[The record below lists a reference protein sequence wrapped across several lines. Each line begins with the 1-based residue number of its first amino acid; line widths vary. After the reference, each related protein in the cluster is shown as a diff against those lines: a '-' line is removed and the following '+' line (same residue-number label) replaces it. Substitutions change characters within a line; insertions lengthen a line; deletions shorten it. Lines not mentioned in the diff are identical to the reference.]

1 MADEKKDQ
9 ILYRPDLEP
18 ERHYLS
24 DDVFQRTKVPNVP
37 IPDENTPDIEEPE
50 EEEEEHEKGLK
61 NNPIKE
67 TSEEEEKNTGRSRTG
82 TPTTTTTTVPEQLKQ
97 QYDEIKNLIPLL
109 PSELQFLVPTIER
122 IITRIDVQWP
132 NGTYEEETP
141 KEYIPGGEIPDEI
154 DYIDHVPQK
163 NNPYLTKLP
172 DLFPKP
178 ANVVIALETPKT
190 LVDIVK
196 ETYAKD
202 QVELET
208 YYLQQL
214 QIIMQKYFQQMLTI
228 VADAGAMYI
237 EDLTENFEGDE
248 VKVPEGQGLEHL
260 RDYIVRSQISRDQM
274 SRLFKKTHS
283 VDRTMMHLR
292 SWHAAELQRERYYG
306 EKYKDSTSYCDSHSN
321 SLLRESRS
329 SYNAAYSSAFYDMF
343 KYLNS
348 STILTSD
355 ILNATVK
362 EAQAKAELMKNG
374 VDIYARNLQD
384 QEIEKAMNDA
394 GQIGDGSGSAEVI
407 NGADAYNTQ
416 TTSSDSGKTT
426 DASGSTADSSSD
438 SGKSEKF
445 KDGDSDIEAANGTH
459 FSKNDLDYLKGQGYS
474 EQDAIN
480 ELNKVDKY
488 SKKVDK
494 NDDGTYSYAKDT
506 SKSDDS
512 SKKSGN
518 LLDKISGAIGGG
530 SGKDLAQQALDTV
543 SHGIGGG
550 FGGGITG
557 DSGKDIGDALLKMG
571 TDQLSKHLGG
581 GIVGN
586 IGRAALNAATGQ
598 TGNHEGGSFLE
609 NVVSGI
615 QIGGASVGDIV
626 SGVKNIS
633 KGNMSDEDYV
643 NLATDVITGVFDK
656 KKRGAILQDITKQAS
671 SGSPFTGNSK
681 YTAPNGLKIKQNDI
695 DYLIKQGYSESDAV
709 AYLGT
714 CDKYS
719 AKSEYKATAKRKKGD
734 SDYVSPNGKYIKQN
748 DIDYLIKQG
757 YSTKDAVDFLNTQ
770 DTYKTPQVK
779 NHSSKYSHYKAPN
792 GRHIQWNDINYLIKQ
807 GYSEESAVEYLKTAD
822 KYKAEEPKR
831 NSSKDN
837 DKNKGKSSSSSST
850 QSSSSGSS
858 SAKSSSTSSSSSTT
872 NTPSSSEADNKP
884 FKFKEVKENDYP
896 AMTEDQRKVKQE
908 AASQKSNDDEQY
920 RNFVKEIDANC
931 DQYENEVKNLRHYQL
946 YLHAKELKRNY
957 QNKIVAEAQ
966 KNVKDPRCKG
976 MTWRPTM
983 INLKEPNVSI
993 LEKYTSFR
1001 ATQFRDYDET
1011 EKVYYQAYEQ
1021 EREQAAT
1028 KYMEREKGIA
1038 SKYGNKFTYT
1048 RFMTVHY

>member
-9 ILYRPDLEP
+9 VLYRPDLEP

-24 DDVFQRTKVPNVP
+24 DDIFQKSKVPNVP
-37 IPDENTPDIEEPE
+37 IPEEDTPDIEETTE
-50 EEEEEHEKGLK
+50 EEELK
-61 NNPIKE
+61 KARGIKQNT
-67 TSEEEEKNTGRSRTG
+67 TSTSTSV
-82 TPTTTTTTVPEQLKQ
+82 VPQKLKQ
-97 QYDEIKNLIPLL
+97 EFEEVKELIPLL
-109 PSELQFLVPTIER
+109 PEEVHFLEPTIDK

-132 NGTYEEETP
+132 TGEYTEKVPIEYVP
-141 KEYIPGGEIPDEI
+141 KNEIPEEI
-154 DYIDHVPQK
+154 NYIGHIPQE
-163 NNPYLTKLP
+163 NNPYLQDLP

-214 QIIMQKYFQQMLTI
+214 QIIMQKYFQQMLMI
-228 VADAGAMYI
+228 VADAGAMSI
-237 EDLTENFEGDE
+237 DDLTQDFDGDE
-248 VKVPEGQGLEHL
+248 VQVPDGQGLEHL
-260 RDYIVRSQISRDQM
+260 RDFVVRSQISRDQM

-283 VDRTMMHLR
+283 VDKTMMHLR

-321 SLLRESRS
+321 SLLREARS
-329 SYNAAYSSAFYDMF
+329 GYNSAYSSAFYDMF

-374 VDIYARNLQD
+374 VDIYARNLED
-384 QEIEKAMNDA
+384 QEIEQAMNDA
-394 GQIGDGSGSAEVI
+394 GQLGDGSGSAEVM

-416 TTSSDSGKTT
+416 TTGSSDGSKAE
-426 DASGSTADSSSD
+426 DASGSSSSSGDSSKND
-438 SGKSEKF
+438 SF

-459 FSKNDLDYLKGQGYS
+459 FSKNDIDYLKSQGYS

-494 NDDGTYSYAKDT
+494 NSDGTYSFAKDDSNKNDSS
-506 SKSDDS
+506 SKS
-512 SKKSGN
+512 GG
-518 LLDKISGAIGGG
+518 LLGKIGG
-530 SGKDLAQQALDTV
+530 AV
-543 SHGIGGG
+543 GGG
-550 FGGGITG
+550 FGGAIG
-557 DSGKDIGDALLKMG
+557 DIASGKDIGGTLLKMG
-571 TDQLSKHLGG
+571 ADYASKHLGG
-581 GIVGN
+581 GLAGN

-598 TGNHEGGSFLE
+598 TGSHEGGSFLE

-615 QIGGASVGDIV
+615 QVGGSTVGDII
-626 SGVKNIS
+626 SGVKNIG

-643 NLATDVITGVFDK
+643 NLATDVFTSVFDK
-656 KKRGAILQDITKQAS
+656 RKRGAILQDIAKQAS

-695 DYLIKQGYSESDAV
+695 DYLVKQGYSESDAV

-719 AKSEYKATAKRKKGD
+719 AKSEYTATSKRKKGD

-822 KYKAEEPKR
+822 KYKAEEPKK

-837 DKNKGKSSSSSST
+837 DKNKGE
-850 QSSSSGSS
+850 
-858 SAKSSSTSSSSSTT
+858 SSSSSTT
-872 NTPSSSEADNKP
+872 PSSSMSGSASSPTTSTSSSSETNNKP
-884 FKFKEVKENDYP
+884 FKFKEVKESDYP
-896 AMTEDQRKVKQE
+896 AMTEDQKKVKQE
-908 AASQKSNDDEQY
+908 AASQKNNDDEQY
-920 RNFVKEIDANC
+920 RNFVKEVDANC

-957 QNKIVAEAQ
+957 QNKIAAEAQ
-966 KNVKDPRCKG
+966 KNVKDSRCKG

-1001 ATQFRDYDET
+1001 ATQFHNYDET
-1011 EKVYYQAYEQ
+1011 EKIYYKAYEQ

-1048 RFMTVHY
+1048 RFMTVRY

>member
-9 ILYRPDLEP
+9 VLYRPDLEP

-24 DDVFQRTKVPNVP
+24 DDIFQKSKVPNVP
-37 IPDENTPDIEEPE
+37 IPEEDTPDIEETTE
-50 EEEEEHEKGLK
+50 EEELK
-61 NNPIKE
+61 KARGIKQNA
-67 TSEEEEKNTGRSRTG
+67 TSTSTSV
-82 TPTTTTTTVPEQLKQ
+82 VPQKLKQ
-97 QYDEIKNLIPLL
+97 EFEEVKELIPLL
-109 PSELQFLVPTIER
+109 PEEVHFLEPTIDK

-132 NGTYEEETP
+132 TGEYTEKVPIEYVP
-141 KEYIPGGEIPDEI
+141 KNEIPEEI
-154 DYIDHVPQK
+154 NYIGHIPQE
-163 NNPYLTKLP
+163 NNPYLQDLP

-214 QIIMQKYFQQMLTI
+214 QIIMQKYFQQMLMI
-228 VADAGAMYI
+228 VADAGAMSI
-237 EDLTENFEGDE
+237 DDLTQDFDGDE
-248 VKVPEGQGLEHL
+248 VQVPDGQGLEHL
-260 RDYIVRSQISRDQM
+260 RDFVVRSQISRDQM

-283 VDRTMMHLR
+283 VDKTMMHLR

-321 SLLRESRS
+321 SLLREARS
-329 SYNAAYSSAFYDMF
+329 GYNSAYSSAFYDMF

-374 VDIYARNLQD
+374 VDIYARNLED
-384 QEIEKAMNDA
+384 QEIEQAMNDA
-394 GQIGDGSGSAEVI
+394 GQLGDGSGSAEVI

-416 TTSSDSGKTT
+416 TTGSSDGSKAE
-426 DASGSTADSSSD
+426 DASGSSSSSGDSSKND
-438 SGKSEKF
+438 SF

-459 FSKNDLDYLKGQGYS
+459 FSKNDIDYLKSQGYS

-494 NDDGTYSYAKDT
+494 NSDGTYSFAKDDSNKNDSS
-506 SKSDDS
+506 SKS
-512 SKKSGN
+512 GG
-518 LLDKISGAIGGG
+518 LLGKIGG
-530 SGKDLAQQALDTV
+530 AV
-543 SHGIGGG
+543 GGG
-550 FGGGITG
+550 FGGAIG
-557 DSGKDIGDALLKMG
+557 DIASGKDIGGTLLKMG
-571 TDQLSKHLGG
+571 ADYASKHLGG
-581 GIVGN
+581 GLAGN

-598 TGNHEGGSFLE
+598 TGSHEGGSFLE

-615 QIGGASVGDIV
+615 QVGGSTVGDIV
-626 SGVKNIS
+626 SGVKNIG

-643 NLATDVITGVFDK
+643 NLATDLITGVVDK
-656 KKRGAILQDITKQAS
+656 RKRGAILQDIAKQAS

-695 DYLIKQGYSESDAV
+695 DYLVKQGYSESDAV

-719 AKSEYKATAKRKKGD
+719 AKSEYTATSKRKKGD

-822 KYKAEEPKR
+822 KYKAEEPKK

-837 DKNKGKSSSSSST
+837 DKNKGE
-850 QSSSSGSS
+850 
-858 SAKSSSTSSSSSTT
+858 SSSSSTT
-872 NTPSSSEADNKP
+872 PSSSMSGSASSPTTSTSSSSETNNKP
-884 FKFKEVKENDYP
+884 FKFKEVKESDYP
-896 AMTEDQRKVKQE
+896 AMTEDQKKVKQE
-908 AASQKSNDDEQY
+908 AASQKNNDDEQY
-920 RNFVKEIDANC
+920 RNFVKEVDANC

-957 QNKIVAEAQ
+957 QNKIAAEAQ
-966 KNVKDPRCKG
+966 KNVKDSRCKG

-1001 ATQFRDYDET
+1001 ATQFHNYDET
-1011 EKVYYQAYEQ
+1011 EKIYYKAYEQ

-1048 RFMTVHY
+1048 RFMTVRY

>member
-9 ILYRPDLEP
+9 VLYRPDLEP

-24 DDVFQRTKVPNVP
+24 DDIFQKSKVPNVP
-37 IPDENTPDIEEPE
+37 IPEEDTPDIEETTE
-50 EEEEEHEKGLK
+50 EEELK
-61 NNPIKE
+61 KARGIKQNA
-67 TSEEEEKNTGRSRTG
+67 TSTSTSV
-82 TPTTTTTTVPEQLKQ
+82 VPQKLKQ
-97 QYDEIKNLIPLL
+97 EFEEVKELIPLL
-109 PSELQFLVPTIER
+109 PEEVHFLEPTIDK

-132 NGTYEEETP
+132 TGEYTEKVPIEYVP
-141 KEYIPGGEIPDEI
+141 KNEIPEEI
-154 DYIDHVPQK
+154 NYIGHIPQE
-163 NNPYLTKLP
+163 NNPYLQDLP

-214 QIIMQKYFQQMLTI
+214 QIIMQKYFQQMLMI
-228 VADAGAMYI
+228 VADAGAMSI
-237 EDLTENFEGDE
+237 DDLTQDFDGDE
-248 VKVPEGQGLEHL
+248 VQVPDGQGLEHL
-260 RDYIVRSQISRDQM
+260 RDFVVRSQISRDQM

-283 VDRTMMHLR
+283 VDKTMMHLR

-321 SLLRESRS
+321 SLLREARS
-329 SYNAAYSSAFYDMF
+329 GYNSAYSSAFYDMF

-374 VDIYARNLQD
+374 VDIYARNLED
-384 QEIEKAMNDA
+384 QEIEQAMNDA
-394 GQIGDGSGSAEVI
+394 GQLGDGSGSAEVI

-416 TTSSDSGKTT
+416 TTGSSDGSKAE
-426 DASGSTADSSSD
+426 DASGSSSSSGDSSKND
-438 SGKSEKF
+438 SF

-459 FSKNDLDYLKGQGYS
+459 FSKNDIDYLKSQGYS

-494 NDDGTYSYAKDT
+494 NSDGTYSFAKDDSNKNDSS
-506 SKSDDS
+506 SKS
-512 SKKSGN
+512 GG
-518 LLDKISGAIGGG
+518 LLGKIGG
-530 SGKDLAQQALDTV
+530 AV
-543 SHGIGGG
+543 GGG
-550 FGGGITG
+550 FGGAIG
-557 DSGKDIGDALLKMG
+557 DIASGKDIGGTLLKMG
-571 TDQLSKHLGG
+571 ADYASKRLGG
-581 GIVGN
+581 GLAGN

-598 TGNHEGGSFLE
+598 TGSHEGGSFLE

-615 QIGGASVGDIV
+615 QVGGSTVGDIV
-626 SGVKNIS
+626 SGVKNIG
-633 KGNMSDEDYV
+633 KGDMSDEDYV
-643 NLATDVITGVFDK
+643 NLATDLITGVVDK
-656 KKRGAILQDITKQAS
+656 RKRGAILQDIAKQAS

-695 DYLIKQGYSESDAV
+695 DYLVKQGYSESDAV

-719 AKSEYKATAKRKKGD
+719 AKSEYTATSKRKKGD

-822 KYKAEEPKR
+822 KYKAEEPKK

-837 DKNKGKSSSSSST
+837 DKNKGE
-850 QSSSSGSS
+850 
-858 SAKSSSTSSSSSTT
+858 SSSSSTT
-872 NTPSSSEADNKP
+872 PSSSMSGSASSPTTSTSSSSETNNKP
-884 FKFKEVKENDYP
+884 FKFKEVKESDYP
-896 AMTEDQRKVKQE
+896 AMTEDQKKVKQE
-908 AASQKSNDDEQY
+908 AASQKNNDDEQY
-920 RNFVKEIDANC
+920 RNFVKEVDANY

-957 QNKIVAEAQ
+957 QNKIAAEAQ
-966 KNVKDPRCKG
+966 KNVKDSRCKG

-1001 ATQFRDYDET
+1001 ATQFHNYDET
-1011 EKVYYQAYEQ
+1011 EKIYYKAYEQ

-1048 RFMTVHY
+1048 RFMTVRY

>member
-9 ILYRPDLEP
+9 VLYRPDLEP

-24 DDVFQRTKVPNVP
+24 DDIFQKSKVPNVP
-37 IPDENTPDIEEPE
+37 IPEEDTPDIEETTE
-50 EEEEEHEKGLK
+50 EEELK
-61 NNPIKE
+61 KARGIKQNA
-67 TSEEEEKNTGRSRTG
+67 TSTSTSV
-82 TPTTTTTTVPEQLKQ
+82 VPQKLKQ
-97 QYDEIKNLIPLL
+97 EFEEVKELIPLL
-109 PSELQFLVPTIER
+109 PEEVHFLEPTIDK

-132 NGTYEEETP
+132 TGEYTEKVPIEYVP
-141 KEYIPGGEIPDEI
+141 KNEIPEEI
-154 DYIDHVPQK
+154 NYIGHIPQE
-163 NNPYLTKLP
+163 NNPYLQDLP

-214 QIIMQKYFQQMLTI
+214 QIIMQKYFQQMLMI
-228 VADAGAMYI
+228 VADAGAMSI
-237 EDLTENFEGDE
+237 DDLTQDFDGDE
-248 VKVPEGQGLEHL
+248 VQVPDGQGLEHL
-260 RDYIVRSQISRDQM
+260 RDFVVRSQISRDQM

-283 VDRTMMHLR
+283 VDKTMMQLR

-321 SLLRESRS
+321 SLLREARS
-329 SYNAAYSSAFYDMF
+329 GYNSAYSSAFYDMF

-374 VDIYARNLQD
+374 VDIYARNLED
-384 QEIEKAMNDA
+384 QEIEQAMNDA
-394 GQIGDGSGSAEVI
+394 GQLGDGSGSAEVI

-416 TTSSDSGKTT
+416 TTGSSDGSKAE
-426 DASGSTADSSSD
+426 DASGSSSSSGDSSKND
-438 SGKSEKF
+438 SF

-459 FSKNDLDYLKGQGYS
+459 FSKNDIDYLKSQGYS

-494 NDDGTYSYAKDT
+494 NSDGTYSFAKDDSNKNDSS
-506 SKSDDS
+506 SKS
-512 SKKSGN
+512 GG
-518 LLDKISGAIGGG
+518 LLGKIGGAVGGG
-530 SGKDLAQQALDTV
+530 SGGA
-543 SHGIGGG
+543 IGD
-550 FGGGITG
+550 IA
-557 DSGKDIGDALLKMG
+557 SGKDIGGTLLKMG
-571 TDQLSKHLGG
+571 ADYASKRLGG
-581 GIVGN
+581 GLAGN

-598 TGNHEGGSFLE
+598 TGSHEGGSFLE

-615 QIGGASVGDIV
+615 QVGGSTVGDIV
-626 SGVKNIS
+626 SGVKNIG

-643 NLATDVITGVFDK
+643 NLATDLITGVVDK
-656 KKRGAILQDITKQAS
+656 RKRGAILQDIAKQAS

-695 DYLIKQGYSESDAV
+695 DYLVKQGYSESDAV

-719 AKSEYKATAKRKKGD
+719 AKSEYTATSKRKKGD
-734 SDYVSPNGKYIKQN
+734 SNYVSPNGKYIKQN

-822 KYKAEEPKR
+822 KYKAEEPKK

-837 DKNKGKSSSSSST
+837 DKNKGE
-850 QSSSSGSS
+850 
-858 SAKSSSTSSSSSTT
+858 SSSSSTT
-872 NTPSSSEADNKP
+872 PSSSMSGSASSPTTSTSSSSETNNKP
-884 FKFKEVKENDYP
+884 FKFKEVKESDYP
-896 AMTEDQRKVKQE
+896 AMTEDQKKVKQE
-908 AASQKSNDDEQY
+908 AASQKNNDDEQY
-920 RNFVKEIDANC
+920 RNFVKEVDANC

-957 QNKIVAEAQ
+957 QNKIAAEAQ
-966 KNVKDPRCKG
+966 KNVKDSRCKG

-1001 ATQFRDYDET
+1001 ATQFHNYDET
-1011 EKVYYQAYEQ
+1011 EKIYYKAYEQ

-1048 RFMTVHY
+1048 RFMTVRY

>member
-9 ILYRPDLEP
+9 VLYRPDLEP

-24 DDVFQRTKVPNVP
+24 DDIFQKSKVPNVP
-37 IPDENTPDIEEPE
+37 ISEEDIPDIEETTEEEDIPDIEETTE
-50 EEEEEHEKGLK
+50 EEELK
-61 NNPIKE
+61 KARGIKQNA
-67 TSEEEEKNTGRSRTG
+67 TSTSTSV
-82 TPTTTTTTVPEQLKQ
+82 VPQKLKQ
-97 QYDEIKNLIPLL
+97 EFEEVKELIPLL
-109 PSELQFLVPTIER
+109 PEEVHFLEPTIDK

-132 NGTYEEETP
+132 TGEYTEKVPIEYVP
-141 KEYIPGGEIPDEI
+141 KNEIPEEI
-154 DYIDHVPQK
+154 NYIGHIPQE
-163 NNPYLTKLP
+163 NNPYLQDLP

-214 QIIMQKYFQQMLTI
+214 QIIMQKYFQQMLMI
-228 VADAGAMYI
+228 VADAGAMSI
-237 EDLTENFEGDE
+237 DDLTQDFDGDE
-248 VKVPEGQGLEHL
+248 VQVPDGQGLEHL
-260 RDYIVRSQISRDQM
+260 RDFVVRSQISRDQM

-283 VDRTMMHLR
+283 VDKTMMHLR

-321 SLLRESRS
+321 SLLREARS
-329 SYNAAYSSAFYDMF
+329 GYNSAYSSAFYDMF

-374 VDIYARNLQD
+374 VDIYARNFED
-384 QEIEKAMNDA
+384 QEIEQAMNDA
-394 GQIGDGSGSAEVI
+394 GQLGDGSGSAEVI

-416 TTSSDSGKTT
+416 TTGSSDGSKAE
-426 DASGSTADSSSD
+426 DASDSSSSSGD
-438 SGKSEKF
+438 SSKNDSF

-459 FSKNDLDYLKGQGYS
+459 FSKNDIDYLKSQGYS

-494 NDDGTYSYAKDT
+494 NSDGTYSFAKDDSNKNDSS
-506 SKSDDS
+506 SKS
-512 SKKSGN
+512 GG
-518 LLDKISGAIGGG
+518 LLGKIGG
-530 SGKDLAQQALDTV
+530 AV
-543 SHGIGGG
+543 GGG
-550 FGGGITG
+550 FGGAIG
-557 DSGKDIGDALLKMG
+557 DIASGKDIGGTLLKMG
-571 TDQLSKHLGG
+571 ADYASKRLGG
-581 GIVGN
+581 GLAGN

-598 TGNHEGGSFLE
+598 AGSHEGGSFLE

-615 QIGGASVGDIV
+615 QVGGSTVGDII
-626 SGVKNIS
+626 SGVKNIG

-643 NLATDVITGVFDK
+643 NLATDVFTGVFDK
-656 KKRGAILQDITKQAS
+656 RKRGAILQDVTKQAS

-695 DYLIKQGYSESDAV
+695 DYLVKQGYSESDAV

-719 AKSEYKATAKRKKGD
+719 AKSEYTATSKRKKGD

-822 KYKAEEPKR
+822 KYKAEEPKK

-837 DKNKGKSSSSSST
+837 DKSKGE
-850 QSSSSGSS
+850 
-858 SAKSSSTSSSSSTT
+858 SSSSSTT
-872 NTPSSSEADNKP
+872 PSSSKSGSASSPTTSTSSSSETNNKP
-884 FKFKEVKENDYP
+884 FKFKEVKESDYP
-896 AMTEDQRKVKQE
+896 AMTEDQKKVKQE
-908 AASQKSNDDEQY
+908 AASQKNNDDEQY
-920 RNFVKEIDANC
+920 RNFVKEVDANC

-957 QNKIVAEAQ
+957 QNKIAAEAQ
-966 KNVKDPRCKG
+966 KNVKDSRCKG

-1001 ATQFRDYDET
+1001 ATQFHNYDET
-1011 EKVYYQAYEQ
+1011 EKTYYQAYEQ

>member
-9 ILYRPDLEP
+9 VLYRPDLEP

-24 DDVFQRTKVPNVP
+24 DDIFQKSKVPNVP
-37 IPDENTPDIEEPE
+37 IPEEDTPDIEETTE
-50 EEEEEHEKGLK
+50 EEELK
-61 NNPIKE
+61 KARGIKQNA
-67 TSEEEEKNTGRSRTG
+67 TSTSTSV
-82 TPTTTTTTVPEQLKQ
+82 VPQKLKQ
-97 QYDEIKNLIPLL
+97 EFEEVKELIPLL
-109 PSELQFLVPTIER
+109 PEEVHFLEPTIDK

-132 NGTYEEETP
+132 TGEYTEKVPIEYVP
-141 KEYIPGGEIPDEI
+141 KNEIPEEI
-154 DYIDHVPQK
+154 NYIGHIPQE
-163 NNPYLTKLP
+163 NNPYLQDLP

-214 QIIMQKYFQQMLTI
+214 QIIMQKYFQQMLMI
-228 VADAGAMYI
+228 VADAGAMSI
-237 EDLTENFEGDE
+237 DDLTQDFDGDE
-248 VKVPEGQGLEHL
+248 VQVPDGQGLEHL
-260 RDYIVRSQISRDQM
+260 RDFVVRSQISRDQM

-283 VDRTMMHLR
+283 VDKTMMHLR

-321 SLLRESRS
+321 SLLREARS
-329 SYNAAYSSAFYDMF
+329 GYNSAYSSAFYDMF

-374 VDIYARNLQD
+374 VDIYARNLED
-384 QEIEKAMNDA
+384 QEIEQAMNDA
-394 GQIGDGSGSAEVI
+394 GQLGDGSGSAEVI

-416 TTSSDSGKTT
+416 TTGSSDGSKAE
-426 DASGSTADSSSD
+426 DASGSSSSSGDSSKND
-438 SGKSEKF
+438 SF

-459 FSKNDLDYLKGQGYS
+459 FSKNDIDYLKSQGYS

-494 NDDGTYSYAKDT
+494 NSDGTYSFAKDDSNKNDSS
-506 SKSDDS
+506 SKS
-512 SKKSGN
+512 GG
-518 LLDKISGAIGGG
+518 LLGKIGG
-530 SGKDLAQQALDTV
+530 AV
-543 SHGIGGG
+543 GGG
-550 FGGGITG
+550 FGGAIG
-557 DSGKDIGDALLKMG
+557 DIASGKDIGGTLLKMG
-571 TDQLSKHLGG
+571 ADYASKHLGG
-581 GIVGN
+581 GLAGN

-598 TGNHEGGSFLE
+598 TGSHEGGSFLE

-615 QIGGASVGDIV
+615 QVGGSTVGDIV
-626 SGVKNIS
+626 SGVKNIG

-643 NLATDVITGVFDK
+643 NLATDLITGVVDK
-656 KKRGAILQDITKQAS
+656 RKRGAILQDIAKQAS

-719 AKSEYKATAKRKKGD
+719 AKSEYTATSKRKKGD

-822 KYKAEEPKR
+822 KYKAEEPKK

-837 DKNKGKSSSSSST
+837 DKNKGE
-850 QSSSSGSS
+850 
-858 SAKSSSTSSSSSTT
+858 SSSSSTT
-872 NTPSSSEADNKP
+872 PSSSMSGSASSPTTSTSSSSETNNKP
-884 FKFKEVKENDYP
+884 FKFKEVKESDYP
-896 AMTEDQRKVKQE
+896 AMTEDQKKVKQE
-908 AASQKSNDDEQY
+908 AASQKNNDDEQY
-920 RNFVKEIDANC
+920 RNFVKEVDANC

-957 QNKIVAEAQ
+957 QNKIAAEAQ
-966 KNVKDPRCKG
+966 KNVKDSRCKG

-1001 ATQFRDYDET
+1001 ATQFHNYDET
-1011 EKVYYQAYEQ
+1011 EKIYYKAYEQ

-1048 RFMTVHY
+1048 RFMTVRY

>member
-9 ILYRPDLEP
+9 VLYRPDLEP

-24 DDVFQRTKVPNVP
+24 DDIFQKSKVPNVP
-37 IPDENTPDIEEPE
+37 IPEEDTPDIEETTE
-50 EEEEEHEKGLK
+50 EEELK
-61 NNPIKE
+61 KARGIKQNA
-67 TSEEEEKNTGRSRTG
+67 TSTSTSV
-82 TPTTTTTTVPEQLKQ
+82 VPQKLKQ
-97 QYDEIKNLIPLL
+97 EFEEVKELIPLL
-109 PSELQFLVPTIER
+109 PEEVHFLEPTIDK

-132 NGTYEEETP
+132 TGEYTEKVPIEYVP
-141 KEYIPGGEIPDEI
+141 KNEIPEEI
-154 DYIDHVPQK
+154 NYIGHIPQE
-163 NNPYLTKLP
+163 NNPYLQDLP

-214 QIIMQKYFQQMLTI
+214 QIIMQKYFQQMLMI
-228 VADAGAMYI
+228 VADAGAMSI
-237 EDLTENFEGDE
+237 DDLTQDFDGDE
-248 VKVPEGQGLEHL
+248 VQVPDGQGLEHL
-260 RDYIVRSQISRDQM
+260 RDFVVRSQISRDQM

-283 VDRTMMHLR
+283 VDKTMMHLR

-321 SLLRESRS
+321 SLLREARS
-329 SYNAAYSSAFYDMF
+329 GYNSAYSSAFYDMF

-374 VDIYARNLQD
+374 VDIYARNLED
-384 QEIEKAMNDA
+384 QEIEQAMNDA
-394 GQIGDGSGSAEVI
+394 GQLGDGSGSAEVI
-407 NGADAYNTQ
+407 NGADTYNTQ
-416 TTSSDSGKTT
+416 TAGSSDGSKAE
-426 DASGSTADSSSD
+426 DASGSSSSSGDSSKND
-438 SGKSEKF
+438 SF

-459 FSKNDLDYLKGQGYS
+459 FSKNDIDYLKSQGYS

-494 NDDGTYSYAKDT
+494 NSDGTYSFAKDDSNKNDSS
-506 SKSDDS
+506 SKS
-512 SKKSGN
+512 GG
-518 LLDKISGAIGGG
+518 LLGKIGG
-530 SGKDLAQQALDTV
+530 AV
-543 SHGIGGG
+543 GGG
-550 FGGGITG
+550 FGGAIG
-557 DSGKDIGDALLKMG
+557 DIASGKDIGGTLLKMG
-571 TDQLSKHLGG
+571 ADYASKRLGG
-581 GIVGN
+581 GLAGN

-598 TGNHEGGSFLE
+598 TGSHEGGSFLE

-615 QIGGASVGDIV
+615 QVGGSTVGDIV
-626 SGVKNIS
+626 SGVKNIG

-656 KKRGAILQDITKQAS
+656 RKRGAILQDITKQAS
-671 SGSPFTGNSK
+671 SESPFTGNSK

-807 GYSEESAVEYLKTAD
+807 GCSEESAVEYLKTAD

-837 DKNKGKSSSSSST
+837 DKNKGKSSSSST
-850 QSSSSGSS
+850 
-858 SAKSSSTSSSSSTT
+858 TSSSSKSGSASSPTT
-872 NTPSSSEADNKP
+872 SASSSSETNNKP
-884 FKFKEVKENDYP
+884 FKFKEVKESNYP
-896 AMTEDQRKVKQE
+896 AMTEDQKKVKQE
-908 AASQKSNDDEQY
+908 AASQKNNDDEQY
-920 RNFVKEIDANC
+920 RNFVKEVDANC

-957 QNKIVAEAQ
+957 QNKIAAEAQ
-966 KNVKDPRCKG
+966 KNVKDSRCKG

-1001 ATQFRDYDET
+1001 ATQFRNYDET
-1011 EKVYYQAYEQ
+1011 EKAYYQAYEQ
-1021 EREQAAT
+1021 EREQAAA

-1048 RFMTVHY
+1048 RFMTVRY

>member
-9 ILYRPDLEP
+9 VLYRPDLEP

-24 DDVFQRTKVPNVP
+24 DDIFQKSKVPNVP
-37 IPDENTPDIEEPE
+37 IPEEDTPDIEETTE
-50 EEEEEHEKGLK
+50 EEELK
-61 NNPIKE
+61 KARGIKQNA
-67 TSEEEEKNTGRSRTG
+67 TSTSTSV
-82 TPTTTTTTVPEQLKQ
+82 VPQKLKQ
-97 QYDEIKNLIPLL
+97 EFEEVKELIPLL
-109 PSELQFLVPTIER
+109 PEEVHFLEPTIDK

-132 NGTYEEETP
+132 TGEYTEKVPIEYVP
-141 KEYIPGGEIPDEI
+141 KNEIPEEI
-154 DYIDHVPQK
+154 NYIGHIPQE
-163 NNPYLTKLP
+163 NNPYLQDLP

-214 QIIMQKYFQQMLTI
+214 QIIMQKYFQQMLMI
-228 VADAGAMYI
+228 VADAGAMSI
-237 EDLTENFEGDE
+237 DDLTQDFDGDE
-248 VKVPEGQGLEHL
+248 VQVPDGQGLEHL
-260 RDYIVRSQISRDQM
+260 RDFVVRSQISRDQM

-283 VDRTMMHLR
+283 VDKTMMHLR

-321 SLLRESRS
+321 SLLREARS
-329 SYNAAYSSAFYDMF
+329 GYNSAYSSAFYDMF

-374 VDIYARNLQD
+374 VDIYARNLED
-384 QEIEKAMNDA
+384 QEIEQAMNDA
-394 GQIGDGSGSAEVI
+394 GQLGDGSGSAEVI
-407 NGADAYNTQ
+407 NGADTYNTQ
-416 TTSSDSGKTT
+416 TAGSSDGSKAE
-426 DASGSTADSSSD
+426 DASGSSSSSGDSSKND
-438 SGKSEKF
+438 SF

-459 FSKNDLDYLKGQGYS
+459 FSKNDIDYLKSQGYS

-494 NDDGTYSYAKDT
+494 NSDGTYSFAKDDSNKNDSS
-506 SKSDDS
+506 SKS
-512 SKKSGN
+512 GG
-518 LLDKISGAIGGG
+518 LLGKIGG
-530 SGKDLAQQALDTV
+530 AV
-543 SHGIGGG
+543 GGG
-550 FGGGITG
+550 FGGAIG
-557 DSGKDIGDALLKMG
+557 DIASGKDIGGTLLKMG
-571 TDQLSKHLGG
+571 ADYASKRLGG
-581 GIVGN
+581 GLAGN

-598 TGNHEGGSFLE
+598 TGSHEGGSFLE

-615 QIGGASVGDIV
+615 QVGGSTVGDIV
-626 SGVKNIS
+626 SGVKNIG

-656 KKRGAILQDITKQAS
+656 RKRGAILQDITKQAS
-671 SGSPFTGNSK
+671 SESPFTGNSK

-807 GYSEESAVEYLKTAD
+807 GCSEESAVEYLKTAD

-837 DKNKGKSSSSSST
+837 DKNKGKSSSSST
-850 QSSSSGSS
+850 
-858 SAKSSSTSSSSSTT
+858 TSSSSKSGSAPSPTT
-872 NTPSSSEADNKP
+872 SASSSSETNNKP
-884 FKFKEVKENDYP
+884 FKFKEVKESNYP
-896 AMTEDQRKVKQE
+896 AMTEDQKKVKQE
-908 AASQKSNDDEQY
+908 AASQKNNDDEQY
-920 RNFVKEIDANC
+920 RNFVKEVDANC

-957 QNKIVAEAQ
+957 QNKIAAEAQ
-966 KNVKDPRCKG
+966 KNVKDSRCKG

-1001 ATQFRDYDET
+1001 ATQFRNYDET
-1011 EKVYYQAYEQ
+1011 EKAYYQAYEQ
-1021 EREQAAT
+1021 EREQAAA

-1048 RFMTVHY
+1048 RFMTVRY

>member
-9 ILYRPDLEP
+9 VLYRPDLEP

-24 DDVFQRTKVPNVP
+24 DDIFQKSKVPNVP
-37 IPDENTPDIEEPE
+37 IPEEDTPDIEETTE
-50 EEEEEHEKGLK
+50 EEELK
-61 NNPIKE
+61 KARGIKQNA
-67 TSEEEEKNTGRSRTG
+67 TSTSTSV
-82 TPTTTTTTVPEQLKQ
+82 VPQKLKQ
-97 QYDEIKNLIPLL
+97 EFEEVKELIPLL
-109 PSELQFLVPTIER
+109 PEEVHFLEPTIDK

-132 NGTYEEETP
+132 TGEYTEKVPIEYVP
-141 KEYIPGGEIPDEI
+141 KNEIPEEI
-154 DYIDHVPQK
+154 NYIGHIPQE
-163 NNPYLTKLP
+163 NNPYLQDLP

-214 QIIMQKYFQQMLTI
+214 QIIMQKYFQQMLMI
-228 VADAGAMYI
+228 VADAGAMSI
-237 EDLTENFEGDE
+237 DDLTQDFDGDE
-248 VKVPEGQGLEHL
+248 VQVPDGQGLEHL
-260 RDYIVRSQISRDQM
+260 RDFVVRSQISRDQM

-283 VDRTMMHLR
+283 VDKTMMHLR

-321 SLLRESRS
+321 SLLREARS
-329 SYNAAYSSAFYDMF
+329 GYNSAYSSAFYDMF

-374 VDIYARNLQD
+374 VDIYARNLED
-384 QEIEKAMNDA
+384 QEIEQAMNDA
-394 GQIGDGSGSAEVI
+394 GQLGDGSGSAEVI

-416 TTSSDSGKTT
+416 TTGSSDGSKAE
-426 DASGSTADSSSD
+426 DASGSSSSSGDSSKND
-438 SGKSEKF
+438 SF

-459 FSKNDLDYLKGQGYS
+459 FSKNDIDYLKSQGYS

-494 NDDGTYSYAKDT
+494 NSDGTYSFAKDDSNKNDSS
-506 SKSDDS
+506 SKS
-512 SKKSGN
+512 GG
-518 LLDKISGAIGGG
+518 LLGKIGG
-530 SGKDLAQQALDTV
+530 AV
-543 SHGIGGG
+543 GGG
-550 FGGGITG
+550 FGGAIG
-557 DSGKDIGDALLKMG
+557 DIASGKDIGGTLLKMG
-571 TDQLSKHLGG
+571 ADYASKRLGG
-581 GIVGN
+581 GLAGN

-598 TGNHEGGSFLE
+598 TGSHEGGSFLE

-615 QIGGASVGDIV
+615 QVGGSTVGDIV
-626 SGVKNIS
+626 SGVKNIG

-643 NLATDVITGVFDK
+643 NLATDLITGVVDK
-656 KKRGAILQDITKQAS
+656 RKRGAILQDIAKQAS

-695 DYLIKQGYSESDAV
+695 DYLVKQGYSESDAV
-709 AYLGT
+709 AYLET

-719 AKSEYKATAKRKKGD
+719 AKSEYTATSKRKKGD

-822 KYKAEEPKR
+822 KYKAEEPKK

-837 DKNKGKSSSSSST
+837 DKNKGE
-850 QSSSSGSS
+850 
-858 SAKSSSTSSSSSTT
+858 SSSSSTT
-872 NTPSSSEADNKP
+872 PSSSMSGSASSPTTSTSSSSETNNKP
-884 FKFKEVKENDYP
+884 FKFKEVKESDYP
-896 AMTEDQRKVKQE
+896 AMTEDKKKVKQE
-908 AASQKSNDDEQY
+908 AASQKNNDDEQY
-920 RNFVKEIDANC
+920 RNFVKEVDANC

-957 QNKIVAEAQ
+957 QNKLAAEAQ
-966 KNVKDPRCKG
+966 KNVKDSRCKG

-1001 ATQFRDYDET
+1001 ATQFHNYDET
-1011 EKVYYQAYEQ
+1011 EKIYYKAYEQ

-1048 RFMTVHY
+1048 RFMTVRY

>member
-9 ILYRPDLEP
+9 VLYRPDLEP

-24 DDVFQRTKVPNVP
+24 DDIFQKSKVPNVP
-37 IPDENTPDIEEPE
+37 IPEEDTPDIEETTE
-50 EEEEEHEKGLK
+50 EEELK
-61 NNPIKE
+61 KARGIKQNA
-67 TSEEEEKNTGRSRTG
+67 TSTSTSV
-82 TPTTTTTTVPEQLKQ
+82 VPQKLKQ
-97 QYDEIKNLIPLL
+97 EFEEVKELIPLL
-109 PSELQFLVPTIER
+109 PEEVHFLEPTIDK

-132 NGTYEEETP
+132 TGEYTEKVPIEYVP
-141 KEYIPGGEIPDEI
+141 KNEIPEEI
-154 DYIDHVPQK
+154 NYIGHIPQE
-163 NNPYLTKLP
+163 NNPYLQDLP

-214 QIIMQKYFQQMLTI
+214 QIIMQKYFQQMLMI
-228 VADAGAMYI
+228 VADAGAMSI
-237 EDLTENFEGDE
+237 DDLTQDFDGDE
-248 VKVPEGQGLEHL
+248 VQVPDGQGLEHL
-260 RDYIVRSQISRDQM
+260 RDFVVRSQISRDQM

-283 VDRTMMHLR
+283 VDKTMMHLR

-321 SLLRESRS
+321 SLLREARS
-329 SYNAAYSSAFYDMF
+329 GYNSAYSSAFYDMF

-374 VDIYARNLQD
+374 VDIYARNLED
-384 QEIEKAMNDA
+384 QEIEQAMNDA
-394 GQIGDGSGSAEVI
+394 GQLGDGSGSAEVI

-416 TTSSDSGKTT
+416 TTGSSDGSKAE
-426 DASGSTADSSSD
+426 DASGSSSSSGDSSKND
-438 SGKSEKF
+438 SF

-459 FSKNDLDYLKGQGYS
+459 FSKNDIDYLKSQGYS

-494 NDDGTYSYAKDT
+494 NSDGTYSFAKDDSNKNDSS
-506 SKSDDS
+506 SKS
-512 SKKSGN
+512 GG
-518 LLDKISGAIGGG
+518 LLGKIGG
-530 SGKDLAQQALDTV
+530 AV
-543 SHGIGGG
+543 GGG
-550 FGGGITG
+550 FGGAIG
-557 DSGKDIGDALLKMG
+557 DIASGKDIGGTLLKMG
-571 TDQLSKHLGG
+571 ADYASKRLGG
-581 GIVGN
+581 GLAGN

-598 TGNHEGGSFLE
+598 TGSHEGGSFLE

-615 QIGGASVGDIV
+615 QVGGSTVGDIV
-626 SGVKNIS
+626 SGVKNIG

-643 NLATDVITGVFDK
+643 NLATDLITGVVDK
-656 KKRGAILQDITKQAS
+656 RKRGAILQDIAKQAS

-695 DYLIKQGYSESDAV
+695 DYLVKQGYSESDAV

-719 AKSEYKATAKRKKGD
+719 AKSEYTATSKRKKGD
-734 SDYVSPNGKYIKQN
+734 SNYVSPNGKYIKQN

-822 KYKAEEPKR
+822 KYKAEEPKK

-837 DKNKGKSSSSSST
+837 DKNKGE
-850 QSSSSGSS
+850 
-858 SAKSSSTSSSSSTT
+858 SSSSSTT
-872 NTPSSSEADNKP
+872 PSSSMSGSASSPTTSTSSSSETNNKP
-884 FKFKEVKENDYP
+884 FKFKEVKESDYP
-896 AMTEDQRKVKQE
+896 AMTEDQKKVKQE
-908 AASQKSNDDEQY
+908 AASQKNNDDEQY
-920 RNFVKEIDANC
+920 RNFVKEVDANC

-957 QNKIVAEAQ
+957 QNKIAAEAQ
-966 KNVKDPRCKG
+966 KNVKDSRCKG

-1001 ATQFRDYDET
+1001 ATQFHNYDET
-1011 EKVYYQAYEQ
+1011 EKIYYKAYEQ

-1048 RFMTVHY
+1048 RFMTVRY

>member
-9 ILYRPDLEP
+9 VLYRPDLEP

-24 DDVFQRTKVPNVP
+24 DDIFQKSKVPNVP
-37 IPDENTPDIEEPE
+37 ISEEDTPDIEETTE
-50 EEEEEHEKGLK
+50 EEELK
-61 NNPIKE
+61 KARGIKQNA
-67 TSEEEEKNTGRSRTG
+67 TSTSTSV
-82 TPTTTTTTVPEQLKQ
+82 VPQKLKQ
-97 QYDEIKNLIPLL
+97 EFEEVKELIPLL
-109 PSELQFLVPTIER
+109 PEEVHFLEPTIDK

-132 NGTYEEETP
+132 TGEYTEKVPIEYVP
-141 KEYIPGGEIPDEI
+141 KNEIPEEI
-154 DYIDHVPQK
+154 NYIGHIPQE
-163 NNPYLTKLP
+163 NNPYLQDLP

-228 VADAGAMYI
+228 VADAGAMSI
-237 EDLTENFEGDE
+237 DDLTQDFDGDE
-248 VKVPEGQGLEHL
+248 VQVPEGQGLEHL
-260 RDYIVRSQISRDQM
+260 KDFVVRSQISRDQM

-283 VDRTMMHLR
+283 VDKTMMHMR

-306 EKYKDSTSYCDSHSN
+306 EEYKDSTSYCDSHSN
-321 SLLRESRS
+321 SLLREARS
-329 SYNAAYSSAFYDMF
+329 GYNSAYSSAFYDMF

-374 VDIYARNLQD
+374 VDIYARNLED
-384 QEIEKAMNDA
+384 QEIEQAMNDA
-394 GQIGDGSGSAEVI
+394 GQLGDGSGSAEVI

-416 TTSSDSGKTT
+416 TTGSSDGSKAE
-426 DASGSTADSSSD
+426 DASGSSSSSGDSSKND
-438 SGKSEKF
+438 SF

-459 FSKNDLDYLKGQGYS
+459 FSKNDIDYLKSQGYS

-494 NDDGTYSYAKDT
+494 NSDGTYSFAKDDSNKNDSS
-506 SKSDDS
+506 SKS
-512 SKKSGN
+512 GG
-518 LLDKISGAIGGG
+518 LLGKIGG
-530 SGKDLAQQALDTV
+530 AV
-543 SHGIGGG
+543 GGG
-550 FGGGITG
+550 FGGAIG
-557 DSGKDIGDALLKMG
+557 DIASGKDIGGTLLKMG
-571 TDQLSKHLGG
+571 ADYASKRLGG
-581 GIVGN
+581 GLAGN

-598 TGNHEGGSFLE
+598 AGSHEGGSFLE

-615 QIGGASVGDIV
+615 QVGGSTVGDII
-626 SGVKNIS
+626 SGVKNIG

-643 NLATDVITGVFDK
+643 NLATGVFDK
-656 KKRGAILQDITKQAS
+656 RKRGAILQDITKQAS

-695 DYLIKQGYSESDAV
+695 DYLVKQGYSESDAV

-837 DKNKGKSSSSSST
+837 DKNKGKSSASSPT
-850 QSSSSGSS
+850 T
-858 SAKSSSTSSSSSTT
+858 STSSSSETK
-872 NTPSSSEADNKP
+872 NKP
-884 FKFKEVKENDYP
+884 FKFKEVKESDYP
-896 AMTEDQRKVKQE
+896 AMTEDQKKVKQE
-908 AASQKSNDDEQY
+908 AASQKNNDDEQY
-920 RNFVKEIDANC
+920 RNFVKEVDANC

-957 QNKIVAEAQ
+957 QNKIAAEAQ
-966 KNVKDPRCKG
+966 KNVKDSRCKG

-1001 ATQFRDYDET
+1001 ATQFHNYDET
-1011 EKVYYQAYEQ
+1011 EKTYYQAYEQ

-1048 RFMTVHY
+1048 RFMTVRY

>member
-9 ILYRPDLEP
+9 VLYRPDLEP

-24 DDVFQRTKVPNVP
+24 DDIFQKSKVPNVP
-37 IPDENTPDIEEPE
+37 ISEEDIPDIEETTEEEDIPDIEETTE
-50 EEEEEHEKGLK
+50 EEELK
-61 NNPIKE
+61 KARGIKQNA
-67 TSEEEEKNTGRSRTG
+67 TSTSTSV
-82 TPTTTTTTVPEQLKQ
+82 VPQKLKQ
-97 QYDEIKNLIPLL
+97 EFEEVKELIPLL
-109 PSELQFLVPTIER
+109 PEEVHFVEPTIDK

-132 NGTYEEETP
+132 TGEYTEKVPIEYVP
-141 KEYIPGGEIPDEI
+141 KNEIPEEI
-154 DYIDHVPQK
+154 NYIGHIPQE
-163 NNPYLTKLP
+163 NNPYLQDLP

-214 QIIMQKYFQQMLTI
+214 QIIMQKYFQQMLMI
-228 VADAGAMYI
+228 VADAGAMSI
-237 EDLTENFEGDE
+237 DDLTQDFDGDE
-248 VKVPEGQGLEHL
+248 VQVPDGQGLEHL
-260 RDYIVRSQISRDQM
+260 RDFVVRSQISRDQM

-283 VDRTMMHLR
+283 VDKTMMHLR

-321 SLLRESRS
+321 SLLREARS
-329 SYNAAYSSAFYDMF
+329 GYNSAYSSAFYDMF

-374 VDIYARNLQD
+374 VDIYARNFED
-384 QEIEKAMNDA
+384 QEIEQAMNDA
-394 GQIGDGSGSAEVI
+394 GQLGDGSGSAEVI

-416 TTSSDSGKTT
+416 TTGSSDGSKAE
-426 DASGSTADSSSD
+426 DASDSSSSSGD
-438 SGKSEKF
+438 SSKNDSF

-459 FSKNDLDYLKGQGYS
+459 FSKNDIDYLKSQGYS

-494 NDDGTYSYAKDT
+494 NSDGTYSFAKDDSNKNDSS
-506 SKSDDS
+506 SKS
-512 SKKSGN
+512 GG
-518 LLDKISGAIGGG
+518 LLGKIGG
-530 SGKDLAQQALDTV
+530 AV
-543 SHGIGGG
+543 GGG
-550 FGGGITG
+550 FGGAIG
-557 DSGKDIGDALLKMG
+557 DIASGKDIGGTLLKMG
-571 TDQLSKHLGG
+571 ADYASKRLGG
-581 GIVGN
+581 GLAGN

-598 TGNHEGGSFLE
+598 AGSHEGGSFLE

-615 QIGGASVGDIV
+615 QVGGSTVGDII
-626 SGVKNIS
+626 SGVKNIG

-643 NLATDVITGVFDK
+643 NLATDVFTGVFDK
-656 KKRGAILQDITKQAS
+656 RKRGAILQDVTKQAS

-695 DYLIKQGYSESDAV
+695 DYLVKQGYSESDAV

-719 AKSEYKATAKRKKGD
+719 AKSEYTATSKRKKGD

-822 KYKAEEPKR
+822 KYKAEEPKK

-837 DKNKGKSSSSSST
+837 DKSKGE
-850 QSSSSGSS
+850 
-858 SAKSSSTSSSSSTT
+858 SSSSSTT
-872 NTPSSSEADNKP
+872 PSSSKSGSASSPTTSTSSSSETNNKP
-884 FKFKEVKENDYP
+884 FKFKEVKESDYP
-896 AMTEDQRKVKQE
+896 AMTEDQKKVKQE
-908 AASQKSNDDEQY
+908 AASQKNNDDEQY
-920 RNFVKEIDANC
+920 RNFVKEVDANC

-957 QNKIVAEAQ
+957 QNKIAAEAQ
-966 KNVKDPRCKG
+966 KNVKDSRCKG

-1001 ATQFRDYDET
+1001 ATQFHNYDET
-1011 EKVYYQAYEQ
+1011 EKTYYQAYEQ

>member
-9 ILYRPDLEP
+9 VLYRPDLEP

-24 DDVFQRTKVPNVP
+24 DDIFQKSKVPNVP
-37 IPDENTPDIEEPE
+37 IPEEDTPDIEETTE
-50 EEEEEHEKGLK
+50 EEELK
-61 NNPIKE
+61 KARGIKQNA
-67 TSEEEEKNTGRSRTG
+67 TSV
-82 TPTTTTTTVPEQLKQ
+82 VPQKLKQ
-97 QYDEIKNLIPLL
+97 EFEEVKELIPLL
-109 PSELQFLVPTIER
+109 PEEVHFLEPTIDK

-132 NGTYEEETP
+132 TGEYTEKVPIEYVP
-141 KEYIPGGEIPDEI
+141 KNEIPEEI
-154 DYIDHVPQK
+154 NYIGHIPQE
-163 NNPYLTKLP
+163 NNPYLQDLP

-214 QIIMQKYFQQMLTI
+214 QIIMQKYFQQMLMI
-228 VADAGAMYI
+228 VADAGAMSI
-237 EDLTENFEGDE
+237 DDLTQDFDGDE
-248 VKVPEGQGLEHL
+248 VQVPDGQGLEHL
-260 RDYIVRSQISRDQM
+260 RDFVVRSQISRDQM

-283 VDRTMMHLR
+283 VDKTMMHLR

-321 SLLRESRS
+321 SLLREARS
-329 SYNAAYSSAFYDMF
+329 GYNSAYSSAFYDMF

-374 VDIYARNLQD
+374 VDIYARNLED
-384 QEIEKAMNDA
+384 QEIEQAMNDA
-394 GQIGDGSGSAEVI
+394 GQLGDGSGSAEVI

-416 TTSSDSGKTT
+416 TTGSSDGSKAE
-426 DASGSTADSSSD
+426 DASGSSSSSEDSSKND
-438 SGKSEKF
+438 SF

-459 FSKNDLDYLKGQGYS
+459 FSKNDIDYLKSQGYS

-494 NDDGTYSYAKDT
+494 NSDGTYSFAKDDSNKNDSS
-506 SKSDDS
+506 SKS
-512 SKKSGN
+512 GG
-518 LLDKISGAIGGG
+518 LLGKIGG
-530 SGKDLAQQALDTV
+530 AV
-543 SHGIGGG
+543 GGG
-550 FGGGITG
+550 FGGAIG
-557 DSGKDIGDALLKMG
+557 DIASGKDIGGTLLKMG
-571 TDQLSKHLGG
+571 ADYASKHLGG
-581 GIVGN
+581 GLAGN

-598 TGNHEGGSFLE
+598 TGSHEGGSFLE

-615 QIGGASVGDIV
+615 QVGGSTVGDIV
-626 SGVKNIS
+626 SGVKNIG

-643 NLATDVITGVFDK
+643 NLATDLITGVVDK
-656 KKRGAILQDITKQAS
+656 RKRGAILQDITKQAS

-695 DYLIKQGYSESDAV
+695 DYLVKQGYSESDAV

-719 AKSEYKATAKRKKGD
+719 AKSEYTATSKRKKGD

-822 KYKAEEPKR
+822 KYKAEEPKK

-837 DKNKGKSSSSSST
+837 DKNKGKGSSSSSSST
-850 QSSSSGSS
+850 SSKG
-858 SAKSSSTSSSSSTT
+858 SSSSSSKG
-872 NTPSSSEADNKP
+872 SSSSSSATKTSSTSTKTEEKP
-884 FKFKEVKENDYP
+884 FKLPEVKQSETP
-896 AMTEDQRKVKQE
+896 SMTE
-908 AASQKSNDDEQY
+908 SQKKVIEEANSQKEKEEKEFAQY
-920 RNFVKEIDANC
+920 KKEIDNNYRR
-931 DQYENEVKNLRHYQL
+931 YESCVQNGRFRKL
-946 YLHAKELKRNY
+946 YIESKKRMQDY
-957 QNKIVAEAQ
+957 QNKIAAEANANI
-966 KNVKDPRCKG
+966 KGKDNAWKLYDWKPN
-976 MTWRPTM
+976 M
-983 INLKEPNVSI
+983 INLRYASV
-993 LEKYTSFR
+993 LEKYTSFKAVTFR
-1001 ATQFRDYDET
+1001 EMQEVERVNDSAQLREERQFAKASAEQQEIIMKKYNSSFGERYSKT
-1011 EKVYYQAYEQ
+1011 YYY
-1021 EREQAAT
+1021 
-1028 KYMEREKGIA
+1028 
-1038 SKYGNKFTYT
+1038 
-1048 RFMTVHY
+1048 

>member
-9 ILYRPDLEP
+9 VLYRPDLEP

-24 DDVFQRTKVPNVP
+24 DDIFQKSKVPNVP
-37 IPDENTPDIEEPE
+37 IPEEDTPDIEETTE
-50 EEEEEHEKGLK
+50 EEELK
-61 NNPIKE
+61 KARGIKQNA
-67 TSEEEEKNTGRSRTG
+67 TSTSTSV
-82 TPTTTTTTVPEQLKQ
+82 VPQKLKQ
-97 QYDEIKNLIPLL
+97 EFEEVKELIPLL
-109 PSELQFLVPTIER
+109 PEEVHFLEPTIDK

-132 NGTYEEETP
+132 TGEYTEKVPIEYVP
-141 KEYIPGGEIPDEI
+141 KNEIPEEI
-154 DYIDHVPQK
+154 NYIGHIPQE
-163 NNPYLTKLP
+163 NNPYLQDLP

-214 QIIMQKYFQQMLTI
+214 QIIMQKYFQQMLMI
-228 VADAGAMYI
+228 VADAGAMSI
-237 EDLTENFEGDE
+237 DDLTQDFDGDE
-248 VKVPEGQGLEHL
+248 VQVPDGQGLEHL
-260 RDYIVRSQISRDQM
+260 RDFVVRSQISRDQM

-283 VDRTMMHLR
+283 VDKTMMHLR

-321 SLLRESRS
+321 SLLREARS
-329 SYNAAYSSAFYDMF
+329 GYNSAYSSAFYDMF

-374 VDIYARNLQD
+374 VDIYARNLED
-384 QEIEKAMNDA
+384 QEIEQAMNDA
-394 GQIGDGSGSAEVI
+394 GQLGDGSGSAEVI

-416 TTSSDSGKTT
+416 TTGSSDGSKAE
-426 DASGSTADSSSD
+426 DASGSSSSSGDSSKND
-438 SGKSEKF
+438 SF

-459 FSKNDLDYLKGQGYS
+459 FSKNDIDYLKSQGYS

-494 NDDGTYSYAKDT
+494 NSDGTYSFAKDDSNKNDSS
-506 SKSDDS
+506 SKS
-512 SKKSGN
+512 GG
-518 LLDKISGAIGGG
+518 LLGKIGGAVGGGLGGAIG
-530 SGKDLAQQALDTV
+530 DIA
-543 SHGIGGG
+543 
-550 FGGGITG
+550 
-557 DSGKDIGDALLKMG
+557 SGKDIGGTLLKMG
-571 TDQLSKHLGG
+571 ADYASKRLGG
-581 GIVGN
+581 GLAGN

-598 TGNHEGGSFLE
+598 TGSHEGGSFLE

-615 QIGGASVGDIV
+615 QVGGSTVGDIV
-626 SGVKNIS
+626 SGVKNIG

-643 NLATDVITGVFDK
+643 NLATDLITGVVDK
-656 KKRGAILQDITKQAS
+656 RKRGAILQDIAKQAS

-695 DYLIKQGYSESDAV
+695 DYLVKQGYSESDAV

-719 AKSEYKATAKRKKGD
+719 AKSEYTATSKRKKGD

-822 KYKAEEPKR
+822 KYKAEEPKK

-837 DKNKGKSSSSSST
+837 DKNKGE
-850 QSSSSGSS
+850 
-858 SAKSSSTSSSSSTT
+858 SSSSSTT
-872 NTPSSSEADNKP
+872 PSSSMSGSASSPTTSTSSSSETNNKP
-884 FKFKEVKENDYP
+884 FKFKEVKESDYP
-896 AMTEDQRKVKQE
+896 AMTEDQKKVKQE
-908 AASQKSNDDEQY
+908 AASQKNNDDEQY
-920 RNFVKEIDANC
+920 RNFVKEVDANC

-957 QNKIVAEAQ
+957 QNKIAAEAQ
-966 KNVKDPRCKG
+966 KNVKDSRCKG

-1001 ATQFRDYDET
+1001 ATQFHNYDET
-1011 EKVYYQAYEQ
+1011 EKIYYKAYEQ

-1048 RFMTVHY
+1048 RFMTVRY

>member
-9 ILYRPDLEP
+9 VLYRPDLEP

-24 DDVFQRTKVPNVP
+24 DDIFQKSKVPNVP
-37 IPDENTPDIEEPE
+37 IPEEDTPDIEETTE
-50 EEEEEHEKGLK
+50 EEELK
-61 NNPIKE
+61 KARGIKQNA
-67 TSEEEEKNTGRSRTG
+67 TSTSTSV
-82 TPTTTTTTVPEQLKQ
+82 VPQKLKQ
-97 QYDEIKNLIPLL
+97 EFEEVKELIPLL
-109 PSELQFLVPTIER
+109 PEEVHFLEPTIDK

-132 NGTYEEETP
+132 TGEYTEKVPIEYVP
-141 KEYIPGGEIPDEI
+141 KNEIPEEI
-154 DYIDHVPQK
+154 NYIGHIPQE
-163 NNPYLTKLP
+163 NNPYLQDLP

-214 QIIMQKYFQQMLTI
+214 QIIMQKYFQQMLMI
-228 VADAGAMYI
+228 VADAGAMSI
-237 EDLTENFEGDE
+237 DDLTQDFDGDE
-248 VKVPEGQGLEHL
+248 VQVPDGQGLEHL
-260 RDYIVRSQISRDQM
+260 RDFVVRSQISRDQM

-283 VDRTMMHLR
+283 VDKTMMHLR

-321 SLLRESRS
+321 SLLREARS
-329 SYNAAYSSAFYDMF
+329 GYNSAYSSAFYDMF

-374 VDIYARNLQD
+374 VDIYARNLED
-384 QEIEKAMNDA
+384 QEIEQAMNDA
-394 GQIGDGSGSAEVI
+394 GQLGDGSGSAEVI

-416 TTSSDSGKTT
+416 TTGSSDGSKAE
-426 DASGSTADSSSD
+426 DASGSSSSSGDSSKND
-438 SGKSEKF
+438 SF

-459 FSKNDLDYLKGQGYS
+459 FSKNDIDYLKSQGYS

-494 NDDGTYSYAKDT
+494 NSDGTYSFAKDDSNKNDSS
-506 SKSDDS
+506 SKS
-512 SKKSGN
+512 GG
-518 LLDKISGAIGGG
+518 LLGKIGG
-530 SGKDLAQQALDTV
+530 AV
-543 SHGIGGG
+543 GGG
-550 FGGGITG
+550 FGGAIG
-557 DSGKDIGDALLKMG
+557 DIASGKDIGGTLLKMG
-571 TDQLSKHLGG
+571 ADYASKRLGG
-581 GIVGN
+581 GLAGN

-598 TGNHEGGSFLE
+598 TGSHEGGSFLE

-615 QIGGASVGDIV
+615 QVGGSTVGDIV
-626 SGVKNIS
+626 SGVKNIG

-643 NLATDVITGVFDK
+643 NLATDLITGVVDK
-656 KKRGAILQDITKQAS
+656 RKRGAILQDIAKQAS

-695 DYLIKQGYSESDAV
+695 DYLVKQGYSESDAV
-709 AYLGT
+709 AYLET

-719 AKSEYKATAKRKKGD
+719 AKSEYTATSKRKKGD

-822 KYKAEEPKR
+822 KYKAEEPKK

-837 DKNKGKSSSSSST
+837 DKNKGE
-850 QSSSSGSS
+850 
-858 SAKSSSTSSSSSTT
+858 SSSSSTT
-872 NTPSSSEADNKP
+872 PSSSMSGSASSPTTSTSSSSETNNKP
-884 FKFKEVKENDYP
+884 FKFKEVKESDYP
-896 AMTEDQRKVKQE
+896 AMTEDQKKVKQE
-908 AASQKSNDDEQY
+908 AASQKNNDDEQY
-920 RNFVKEIDANC
+920 RNFVKEVDANC

-957 QNKIVAEAQ
+957 QNKIAAEAQ
-966 KNVKDPRCKG
+966 KNVKDSRCKG

-1001 ATQFRDYDET
+1001 ATQFHNYDET
-1011 EKVYYQAYEQ
+1011 EKIYYKAYEQ

-1048 RFMTVHY
+1048 RFMTVRY

>member
-9 ILYRPDLEP
+9 VLYRPDLEP

-24 DDVFQRTKVPNVP
+24 DDIFQKSKVPNVP
-37 IPDENTPDIEEPE
+37 IPEEDTPDIEETTE
-50 EEEEEHEKGLK
+50 EEELK
-61 NNPIKE
+61 KARGIKQNA
-67 TSEEEEKNTGRSRTG
+67 TSTSTSV
-82 TPTTTTTTVPEQLKQ
+82 VPQKLKQ
-97 QYDEIKNLIPLL
+97 EFEEVKELIPLL
-109 PSELQFLVPTIER
+109 PEEVHFLEPTIDK

-132 NGTYEEETP
+132 TGEYTEKVPIEYVP
-141 KEYIPGGEIPDEI
+141 KNEIPEEI
-154 DYIDHVPQK
+154 NYIGHIPQE
-163 NNPYLTKLP
+163 NNPYLQDLP

-214 QIIMQKYFQQMLTI
+214 QIIMQKYFQQMLMI
-228 VADAGAMYI
+228 VADAGAMSI
-237 EDLTENFEGDE
+237 DDLTQDFDGDE
-248 VKVPEGQGLEHL
+248 VQVPDGQGLEHL
-260 RDYIVRSQISRDQM
+260 RDFVVRSQISRDQM

-283 VDRTMMHLR
+283 VDKTMMHLR

-321 SLLRESRS
+321 SLLREARS
-329 SYNAAYSSAFYDMF
+329 GYNSAYSSAFYDMF

-374 VDIYARNLQD
+374 VDIYARNLED
-384 QEIEKAMNDA
+384 QEIEQAMNDA
-394 GQIGDGSGSAEVI
+394 GQLGDGSGSAEVM

-416 TTSSDSGKTT
+416 TTGSSDGSKAE
-426 DASGSTADSSSD
+426 DASGSSSSSGDSSKND
-438 SGKSEKF
+438 SF

-459 FSKNDLDYLKGQGYS
+459 FSKNDIDYLKSQGYS

-494 NDDGTYSYAKDT
+494 NSDGTYSFAKDDSNKNDSS
-506 SKSDDS
+506 SKS
-512 SKKSGN
+512 GG
-518 LLDKISGAIGGG
+518 LLGKIGG
-530 SGKDLAQQALDTV
+530 AV
-543 SHGIGGG
+543 GGG
-550 FGGGITG
+550 FGGAIG
-557 DSGKDIGDALLKMG
+557 DIASGKDIGGTLLKMG
-571 TDQLSKHLGG
+571 ADYASKRLGG
-581 GIVGN
+581 GLAGN

-598 TGNHEGGSFLE
+598 TGSHEGGSFLE

-615 QIGGASVGDIV
+615 QVGGSTVGDIV
-626 SGVKNIS
+626 SGVKNIG

-643 NLATDVITGVFDK
+643 NLATDLITGVVDK
-656 KKRGAILQDITKQAS
+656 RKRGAILQDIAKQAS

-695 DYLIKQGYSESDAV
+695 DYLVKQGYSESDAV

-719 AKSEYKATAKRKKGD
+719 AKSEYTATSKRKKGD
-734 SDYVSPNGKYIKQN
+734 SNYVSPNGKYIKQN

-822 KYKAEEPKR
+822 KYKAEEPKK

-837 DKNKGKSSSSSST
+837 DKNKGE
-850 QSSSSGSS
+850 
-858 SAKSSSTSSSSSTT
+858 SSSSSTT
-872 NTPSSSEADNKP
+872 PSSSMSGSASSPTTSTSSSSETNNKP
-884 FKFKEVKENDYP
+884 FKFKEVKESDYP
-896 AMTEDQRKVKQE
+896 AMTEDQKKVKQE
-908 AASQKSNDDEQY
+908 AASQKNNDDEQY
-920 RNFVKEIDANC
+920 RNFVKEVDANC

-957 QNKIVAEAQ
+957 QNKIAAEAQ
-966 KNVKDPRCKG
+966 KNVKDSRCKG

-1001 ATQFRDYDET
+1001 ATQFHNYDET
-1011 EKVYYQAYEQ
+1011 EKIYYKAYEQ

-1048 RFMTVHY
+1048 RFMTVRY

>member
-9 ILYRPDLEP
+9 VLYRPDLEP

-24 DDVFQRTKVPNVP
+24 DDIFQKSKVPNVP
-37 IPDENTPDIEEPE
+37 IPEEDTPDIEETTE
-50 EEEEEHEKGLK
+50 EEELK
-61 NNPIKE
+61 KARGIKQNA
-67 TSEEEEKNTGRSRTG
+67 TSTSTSV
-82 TPTTTTTTVPEQLKQ
+82 VPQKLKQ
-97 QYDEIKNLIPLL
+97 EFEEVKELIPLL
-109 PSELQFLVPTIER
+109 PEEVHFLEPTIDK

-132 NGTYEEETP
+132 TGEYTEKVPIEYVP
-141 KEYIPGGEIPDEI
+141 KNEIPEEI
-154 DYIDHVPQK
+154 NYIGHIPQE
-163 NNPYLTKLP
+163 NNPYLQDLP

-214 QIIMQKYFQQMLTI
+214 QIIMQKYFQQMLMI
-228 VADAGAMYI
+228 VADAGAMSI
-237 EDLTENFEGDE
+237 DDLTQDFDGDE
-248 VKVPEGQGLEHL
+248 VQVPDGQGLEHL
-260 RDYIVRSQISRDQM
+260 RDFVVRSQISRDQM

-283 VDRTMMHLR
+283 VDKTMMHLR

-321 SLLRESRS
+321 SLLREARS
-329 SYNAAYSSAFYDMF
+329 GYNSAYSSAFYDMF

-374 VDIYARNLQD
+374 VDIYARNLED
-384 QEIEKAMNDA
+384 QEIEQAMNDA
-394 GQIGDGSGSAEVI
+394 GQLGDGSGSAEVI

-416 TTSSDSGKTT
+416 TTGSSDGSKAE
-426 DASGSTADSSSD
+426 DASGSSSSSGDSSKND
-438 SGKSEKF
+438 SF

-459 FSKNDLDYLKGQGYS
+459 FSKNDIDYLKSQGYS

-494 NDDGTYSYAKDT
+494 NSDGTYSFAKDDSNKNDSS
-506 SKSDDS
+506 SKS
-512 SKKSGN
+512 GG
-518 LLDKISGAIGGG
+518 LLGKIGG
-530 SGKDLAQQALDTV
+530 AV
-543 SHGIGGG
+543 GGG
-550 FGGGITG
+550 FGGAIG
-557 DSGKDIGDALLKMG
+557 DIASGKDIGGTLLKMG
-571 TDQLSKHLGG
+571 ADYASKRLGG
-581 GIVGN
+581 GLAGN

-598 TGNHEGGSFLE
+598 TGSHEGGSFLE

-615 QIGGASVGDIV
+615 QVGGSTVGDIV
-626 SGVKNIS
+626 SGVKNIG

-643 NLATDVITGVFDK
+643 NLATDLITGVVDK
-656 KKRGAILQDITKQAS
+656 RKRGAILQDIAKQAS

-695 DYLIKQGYSESDAV
+695 DYLVKQGYSESDAV

-719 AKSEYKATAKRKKGD
+719 AKSEYTATSKRKKGD

-822 KYKAEEPKR
+822 KYKAEEPKK

-837 DKNKGKSSSSSST
+837 DKNKGE
-850 QSSSSGSS
+850 
-858 SAKSSSTSSSSSTT
+858 SSSSSTT
-872 NTPSSSEADNKP
+872 PSSSMSGSASSPTTSTSSSSETNNKP
-884 FKFKEVKENDYP
+884 FKFKEVKESDYP
-896 AMTEDQRKVKQE
+896 AMTEDQKKVKQE
-908 AASQKSNDDEQY
+908 AASQKNNDDEQY
-920 RNFVKEIDANC
+920 RNFVKEVDANC

-957 QNKIVAEAQ
+957 QNKIAAEAQ
-966 KNVKDPRCKG
+966 KNVKDSRCKG

-1001 ATQFRDYDET
+1001 ATQFHNYDET
-1011 EKVYYQAYEQ
+1011 EKIYYKAYEQ

-1048 RFMTVHY
+1048 RFMTVRY

>member
-9 ILYRPDLEP
+9 VLYRPDLEP

-24 DDVFQRTKVPNVP
+24 DEIFQKSKVPNVP
-37 IPDENTPDIEEPE
+37 ISEEDIPDIEETTEEEDIPDIEETTE
-50 EEEEEHEKGLK
+50 EEELK
-61 NNPIKE
+61 KARGIKQNA
-67 TSEEEEKNTGRSRTG
+67 TSTSTSV
-82 TPTTTTTTVPEQLKQ
+82 VPQKLKQ
-97 QYDEIKNLIPLL
+97 EFEEVKELIPLL
-109 PSELQFLVPTIER
+109 PEEVHFLEPTIDK

-132 NGTYEEETP
+132 TGEYTEKVPIEYVP
-141 KEYIPGGEIPDEI
+141 KNEIPEEI
-154 DYIDHVPQK
+154 NYIGHIPQE
-163 NNPYLTKLP
+163 NNPYLQDLP

-214 QIIMQKYFQQMLTI
+214 QIIMQKYFQQMLMI
-228 VADAGAMYI
+228 VADAGAMSI
-237 EDLTENFEGDE
+237 DDLTQDFDGDE
-248 VKVPEGQGLEHL
+248 VQVPDGQGLEHL
-260 RDYIVRSQISRDQM
+260 RDFVVRSQISRDQM

-283 VDRTMMHLR
+283 VDKTMMHLR

-321 SLLRESRS
+321 SLLREARS
-329 SYNAAYSSAFYDMF
+329 GYNSAYSSAFYDMF

-374 VDIYARNLQD
+374 VDIYARNFED
-384 QEIEKAMNDA
+384 QEIEQAMNDA
-394 GQIGDGSGSAEVI
+394 GQLGDGSGSAEVI

-416 TTSSDSGKTT
+416 TTGSSDGSKAE
-426 DASGSTADSSSD
+426 DASDSSSSSGD
-438 SGKSEKF
+438 SSKNDSF

-459 FSKNDLDYLKGQGYS
+459 FSKNDIDYLKSQGYS

-494 NDDGTYSYAKDT
+494 NSDGTYSFAKDDSNKNDSS
-506 SKSDDS
+506 SKS
-512 SKKSGN
+512 GG
-518 LLDKISGAIGGG
+518 LLGKIGG
-530 SGKDLAQQALDTV
+530 AV
-543 SHGIGGG
+543 GGG
-550 FGGGITG
+550 FGGAIG
-557 DSGKDIGDALLKMG
+557 DIASGKDIGGTLLKMG
-571 TDQLSKHLGG
+571 ADYASKRLGG
-581 GIVGN
+581 GLAGN

-598 TGNHEGGSFLE
+598 AGSHEGGSFLE

-615 QIGGASVGDIV
+615 QVGGSTVGDII
-626 SGVKNIS
+626 SGVKNIG

-643 NLATDVITGVFDK
+643 NLATDVFTGVFDK
-656 KKRGAILQDITKQAS
+656 RKRGAILQDVTKQAS

-695 DYLIKQGYSESDAV
+695 DYLVKQGYSESDAV

-719 AKSEYKATAKRKKGD
+719 AKSEYTATSKRKKGD

-822 KYKAEEPKR
+822 KYKAEEPKK

-837 DKNKGKSSSSSST
+837 DKSKGE
-850 QSSSSGSS
+850 
-858 SAKSSSTSSSSSTT
+858 SSSSSTT
-872 NTPSSSEADNKP
+872 PSSSKSGSASSPTTSTSSSSETNNKP
-884 FKFKEVKENDYP
+884 FKFKEVKESDYP
-896 AMTEDQRKVKQE
+896 AMTEDQKKVKQE
-908 AASQKSNDDEQY
+908 AASQKNNDDEQY
-920 RNFVKEIDANC
+920 RNFVKEVDANC

-957 QNKIVAEAQ
+957 QNKIAAEAQ
-966 KNVKDPRCKG
+966 KNVKDSRCKG

-1001 ATQFRDYDET
+1001 ATQFHNYDET
-1011 EKVYYQAYEQ
+1011 EKTYYQAYEQ

>member
-9 ILYRPDLEP
+9 VLYRPDLEP

-24 DDVFQRTKVPNVP
+24 DDIFQKSKVPNVP
-37 IPDENTPDIEEPE
+37 IPEEDTPDIEETTE
-50 EEEEEHEKGLK
+50 EEELK
-61 NNPIKE
+61 KARGIKQNA
-67 TSEEEEKNTGRSRTG
+67 TSTSTSV
-82 TPTTTTTTVPEQLKQ
+82 VPQKLKQ
-97 QYDEIKNLIPLL
+97 EFEEVKELIPLL
-109 PSELQFLVPTIER
+109 PEEVHFLEPTIDK

-132 NGTYEEETP
+132 TGEYTEKVPIEYVP
-141 KEYIPGGEIPDEI
+141 KNEIPEEI
-154 DYIDHVPQK
+154 NYIGHIPQE
-163 NNPYLTKLP
+163 NNPYLQDLP

-214 QIIMQKYFQQMLTI
+214 QIIMQKYFQQMLMI
-228 VADAGAMYI
+228 VADAGAMSI
-237 EDLTENFEGDE
+237 DDLTQDFDGDE
-248 VKVPEGQGLEHL
+248 VQVPDGQGLEHL
-260 RDYIVRSQISRDQM
+260 RDFVVRSQISRDQM

-283 VDRTMMHLR
+283 VDKTMMHLR

-321 SLLRESRS
+321 SLLREARS
-329 SYNAAYSSAFYDMF
+329 GYNSAYSSAFYDMF

-374 VDIYARNLQD
+374 VDIYARNLED
-384 QEIEKAMNDA
+384 QEIEQAMNDA
-394 GQIGDGSGSAEVI
+394 GQLGDGSGSAEVI

-416 TTSSDSGKTT
+416 TTGSSDGSKAE
-426 DASGSTADSSSD
+426 DASDSSSSSGD
-438 SGKSEKF
+438 SSKNDSF

-459 FSKNDLDYLKGQGYS
+459 FSKNDIDYLKSQGYS

-494 NDDGTYSYAKDT
+494 NSDGTYSFAKDDSNKNDSS
-506 SKSDDS
+506 SKS
-512 SKKSGN
+512 GG
-518 LLDKISGAIGGG
+518 LLGKIGG
-530 SGKDLAQQALDTV
+530 AV
-543 SHGIGGG
+543 GGG
-550 FGGGITG
+550 FGGAIG
-557 DSGKDIGDALLKMG
+557 DIASGKDIGGTLLKMG
-571 TDQLSKHLGG
+571 ADYASKRLGG
-581 GIVGN
+581 GLAGN

-598 TGNHEGGSFLE
+598 TGSHEGGSFLE

-615 QIGGASVGDIV
+615 QVGGSTVGDIV
-626 SGVKNIS
+626 SGVKNIG

-643 NLATDVITGVFDK
+643 NLATDLITGVVDK
-656 KKRGAILQDITKQAS
+656 RKRGAILQDIAKQAS

-695 DYLIKQGYSESDAV
+695 DYLVKQGYSESDAV

-719 AKSEYKATAKRKKGD
+719 AKSEYTATSKRKKGD

-822 KYKAEEPKR
+822 KYKAEEPKK

-837 DKNKGKSSSSSST
+837 DKNKGE
-850 QSSSSGSS
+850 
-858 SAKSSSTSSSSSTT
+858 SSSSSTT
-872 NTPSSSEADNKP
+872 PSSSMSGSASSPTTSTSSSSETNNKP
-884 FKFKEVKENDYP
+884 FKFKEVKESDYP
-896 AMTEDQRKVKQE
+896 AMTEDQKKVKQE
-908 AASQKSNDDEQY
+908 AASQKNNDDEQY
-920 RNFVKEIDANC
+920 RNFVKEVDANC

-957 QNKIVAEAQ
+957 QNKIAAEAQ
-966 KNVKDPRCKG
+966 KNVKDSRCKG

-1001 ATQFRDYDET
+1001 ATQFHNYDET
-1011 EKVYYQAYEQ
+1011 EKIYYKAYEQ

-1048 RFMTVHY
+1048 RFMTVRY

>member
-9 ILYRPDLEP
+9 VLYRPDLEP

-24 DDVFQRTKVPNVP
+24 DDIFQKSKVPNVP
-37 IPDENTPDIEEPE
+37 IPEEDTPDIEETTE
-50 EEEEEHEKGLK
+50 EEELK
-61 NNPIKE
+61 KARGIKQNA
-67 TSEEEEKNTGRSRTG
+67 TSTSTSV
-82 TPTTTTTTVPEQLKQ
+82 VPQKLKQ
-97 QYDEIKNLIPLL
+97 EFEEVKELIPLL
-109 PSELQFLVPTIER
+109 PEEVHFLEPTIDK

-132 NGTYEEETP
+132 TGEYTEKVPIEYVP
-141 KEYIPGGEIPDEI
+141 KNEIPEEI
-154 DYIDHVPQK
+154 NYIGHIPQE
-163 NNPYLTKLP
+163 NNPYLQDLP

-214 QIIMQKYFQQMLTI
+214 QIIMQKYFQQMLMI
-228 VADAGAMYI
+228 VADAGAMSI
-237 EDLTENFEGDE
+237 DDLTQDFDGDE
-248 VKVPEGQGLEHL
+248 VQVPDGQGLEHL
-260 RDYIVRSQISRDQM
+260 RDFVVRSQISRDQM

-283 VDRTMMHLR
+283 VDKTMMHLR

-321 SLLRESRS
+321 SLLREARS
-329 SYNAAYSSAFYDMF
+329 GYNSAYSSAFYDMF

-374 VDIYARNLQD
+374 VDIYARNLED
-384 QEIEKAMNDA
+384 QEIEQAMNDA
-394 GQIGDGSGSAEVI
+394 GQLGDGSGSAEVI

-416 TTSSDSGKTT
+416 TTGSSDGSKAE
-426 DASGSTADSSSD
+426 DASGSSSSSGDSSKND
-438 SGKSEKF
+438 SF

-459 FSKNDLDYLKGQGYS
+459 FSKNDIDYLKSQGYS

-494 NDDGTYSYAKDT
+494 NSDGTYSFAKDDSNKNDSS
-506 SKSDDS
+506 SKS
-512 SKKSGN
+512 GG
-518 LLDKISGAIGGG
+518 LLGKIGGAIG
-530 SGKDLAQQALDTV
+530 DIA
-543 SHGIGGG
+543 
-550 FGGGITG
+550 
-557 DSGKDIGDALLKMG
+557 SGKDIGGTLLKMG
-571 TDQLSKHLGG
+571 ADYASKRLGG
-581 GIVGN
+581 GLAGN

-598 TGNHEGGSFLE
+598 TGSHEGGSFLE

-615 QIGGASVGDIV
+615 QVGGSTVGDIV
-626 SGVKNIS
+626 SGVKNIG
-633 KGNMSDEDYV
+633 KGNMSNEDYV
-643 NLATDVITGVFDK
+643 NLATDLITGVVDK
-656 KKRGAILQDITKQAS
+656 RKRGAILQDIAKQAS

-695 DYLIKQGYSESDAV
+695 DYLVKQGYSESDAV

-719 AKSEYKATAKRKKGD
+719 AKSEYTATSKRKKGD

-822 KYKAEEPKR
+822 KYKAEEPKK

-837 DKNKGKSSSSSST
+837 DKNKGE
-850 QSSSSGSS
+850 
-858 SAKSSSTSSSSSTT
+858 SSSSSTT
-872 NTPSSSEADNKP
+872 PSSSMSGSASSPTTSTSSSSETNNKP
-884 FKFKEVKENDYP
+884 FKFKEVKESDYP
-896 AMTEDQRKVKQE
+896 AMTEDQKKVKQE
-908 AASQKSNDDEQY
+908 AASQKNNDDEQY
-920 RNFVKEIDANC
+920 RNFVKEVDANC

-957 QNKIVAEAQ
+957 QNKIAAEAQ
-966 KNVKDPRCKG
+966 KNVKDSRCKG

-1001 ATQFRDYDET
+1001 ATQFHNYDET
-1011 EKVYYQAYEQ
+1011 EKIYYKAYEQ

-1048 RFMTVHY
+1048 RFMTVRY

>member
-9 ILYRPDLEP
+9 VLYRPDLEP

-24 DDVFQRTKVPNVP
+24 DDIFQKSKVPNVP
-37 IPDENTPDIEEPE
+37 IPEEDTPDIEETTE
-50 EEEEEHEKGLK
+50 EEELK
-61 NNPIKE
+61 KARGIKQ
-67 TSEEEEKNTGRSRTG
+67 NV
-82 TPTTTTTTVPEQLKQ
+82 TPTSVVPQKLKQ
-97 QYDEIKNLIPLL
+97 EFEEVKELIPLL
-109 PSELQFLVPTIER
+109 PEEVHFLEPTIDK

-132 NGTYEEETP
+132 TGEYTEKVPIEYVP
-141 KEYIPGGEIPDEI
+141 KNEIPEEI
-154 DYIDHVPQK
+154 NYIGHIPQE
-163 NNPYLTKLP
+163 NNPYLQDLP

-214 QIIMQKYFQQMLTI
+214 QIIMQKYFQQMLMI
-228 VADAGAMYI
+228 VADAGAMSI
-237 EDLTENFEGDE
+237 DDLTQDFDGDE
-248 VKVPEGQGLEHL
+248 VQVPDGQGLEHL
-260 RDYIVRSQISRDQM
+260 RDFVVRSQISRDQM

-283 VDRTMMHLR
+283 VDKTMMHLR

-321 SLLRESRS
+321 SLLREARS
-329 SYNAAYSSAFYDMF
+329 GYNSAYSSAFYDMF

-374 VDIYARNLQD
+374 VDIYARNLED
-384 QEIEKAMNDA
+384 QEIEQAMNDA
-394 GQIGDGSGSAEVI
+394 GQLGDGSGSAEVI

-416 TTSSDSGKTT
+416 TTGSSDGSKTE
-426 DASGSTADSSSD
+426 DASGSSSSSGDSSKND
-438 SGKSEKF
+438 SF

-459 FSKNDLDYLKGQGYS
+459 FSKNDIDYLKSQGYS

-494 NDDGTYSYAKDT
+494 NSDGTYSFAKDDSNKNDSS
-506 SKSDDS
+506 SKS
-512 SKKSGN
+512 GG
-518 LLDKISGAIGGG
+518 LLGKIGG
-530 SGKDLAQQALDTV
+530 AV
-543 SHGIGGG
+543 GGG
-550 FGGGITG
+550 FGGAIG
-557 DSGKDIGDALLKMG
+557 DIASGKDIGGTLLKMG
-571 TDQLSKHLGG
+571 ADYASKRLGG
-581 GIVGN
+581 GLAGN

-598 TGNHEGGSFLE
+598 TGSHEGGSFLE

-615 QIGGASVGDIV
+615 QVGGSTVGDIV
-626 SGVKNIS
+626 SSVKNIG

-643 NLATDVITGVFDK
+643 NLATDVITGAFDK
-656 KKRGAILQDITKQAS
+656 RKRGAILQDITKQAS

-695 DYLIKQGYSESDAV
+695 DYLVKQGYSESDAV

-719 AKSEYKATAKRKKGD
+719 AKSGYTATSKRKKGD

-807 GYSEESAVEYLKTAD
+807 GYSEESAVEYLKMAD
-822 KYKAEEPKR
+822 KYKAEEPKK

-837 DKNKGKSSSSSST
+837 DKDKGKSSSSST
-850 QSSSSGSS
+850 TPSSSKSGSAS
-858 SAKSSSTSSSSSTT
+858 SPTTSTSSSSKT
-872 NTPSSSEADNKP
+872 NNKP
-884 FKFKEVKENDYP
+884 FKFKEVKESDYP
-896 AMTEDQRKVKQE
+896 AMTEDQKKVKQE
-908 AASQKSNDDEQY
+908 AASQKNNDDEQY
-920 RNFVKEIDANC
+920 RNFVKEVDANC

-957 QNKIVAEAQ
+957 QNKIAAEAQ
-966 KNVKDPRCKG
+966 KNVKDSRCKG

-1001 ATQFRDYDET
+1001 ATQFHNYDET
-1011 EKVYYQAYEQ
+1011 EKTYYQAYEQ

-1048 RFMTVHY
+1048 RFMTVRY

>member
-9 ILYRPDLEP
+9 VLYRPDLEP

-24 DDVFQRTKVPNVP
+24 DDIFQKSKVPNVP
-37 IPDENTPDIEEPE
+37 IPEEDTPDIEETTE
-50 EEEEEHEKGLK
+50 EEELK
-61 NNPIKE
+61 KARGIKQNA
-67 TSEEEEKNTGRSRTG
+67 TSTSTSV
-82 TPTTTTTTVPEQLKQ
+82 VPQKLKQ
-97 QYDEIKNLIPLL
+97 EFEEVKELIPLL
-109 PSELQFLVPTIER
+109 PEEVHFLEPTIDK

-132 NGTYEEETP
+132 TGEYTEKVPIEYVP
-141 KEYIPGGEIPDEI
+141 KNEIPEEI
-154 DYIDHVPQK
+154 NYIGHIPQE
-163 NNPYLTKLP
+163 NNPYLQDLP

-214 QIIMQKYFQQMLTI
+214 QIIMQKYFQQMLMI
-228 VADAGAMYI
+228 VADAGAMSI
-237 EDLTENFEGDE
+237 DDLTQDFDGDE
-248 VKVPEGQGLEHL
+248 VQVPDGQGLEHL
-260 RDYIVRSQISRDQM
+260 RDFVVRSQISRDQM

-283 VDRTMMHLR
+283 VDKTMMHLR

-321 SLLRESRS
+321 SLLREARS
-329 SYNAAYSSAFYDMF
+329 GYNSAYSSAFYDMF

-362 EAQAKAELMKNG
+362 EAQAKAELIKNG
-374 VDIYARNLQD
+374 VDIYARNLED
-384 QEIEKAMNDA
+384 QEIEQAMNDA
-394 GQIGDGSGSAEVI
+394 GQLGDGSGSAEVI

-416 TTSSDSGKTT
+416 TTGSSDGSKAE
-426 DASGSTADSSSD
+426 DASGSSSSSGDSSKND
-438 SGKSEKF
+438 SF

-459 FSKNDLDYLKGQGYS
+459 FSKNDIDYLKSQGYS

-494 NDDGTYSYAKDT
+494 NSDGTYSFAKDDSNKNDSS
-506 SKSDDS
+506 SKS
-512 SKKSGN
+512 GG
-518 LLDKISGAIGGG
+518 LLGKIGG
-530 SGKDLAQQALDTV
+530 AV
-543 SHGIGGG
+543 GGG
-550 FGGGITG
+550 FGGAIG
-557 DSGKDIGDALLKMG
+557 DIASGKDIGGTLLKMG
-571 TDQLSKHLGG
+571 ADYASKRLGG
-581 GIVGN
+581 GLAGN

-598 TGNHEGGSFLE
+598 TGSHEGGSFLE

-615 QIGGASVGDIV
+615 QVGGSTVGDIV
-626 SGVKNIS
+626 SGVKNIG

-643 NLATDVITGVFDK
+643 NLATDLITGVVDK
-656 KKRGAILQDITKQAS
+656 RKRGAILQDIAKQAS

-695 DYLIKQGYSESDAV
+695 DYLVKQGYSESDAV

-719 AKSEYKATAKRKKGD
+719 AKSEYTATSKRKKGD
-734 SDYVSPNGKYIKQN
+734 SNYVSPNGKYIKQN

-822 KYKAEEPKR
+822 KYKAEEPKK

-837 DKNKGKSSSSSST
+837 DKNKGE
-850 QSSSSGSS
+850 
-858 SAKSSSTSSSSSTT
+858 SSSSSTT
-872 NTPSSSEADNKP
+872 PSSSMSGSASSPTTSTSSSSETNNKP
-884 FKFKEVKENDYP
+884 FKFKEVKESDYP
-896 AMTEDQRKVKQE
+896 AMTEDQKKVKQE
-908 AASQKSNDDEQY
+908 AASQKNNDDEQY
-920 RNFVKEIDANC
+920 RNFVKEVDANC

-957 QNKIVAEAQ
+957 QNKIAAEAQ
-966 KNVKDPRCKG
+966 KNVKDSRCKG

-1001 ATQFRDYDET
+1001 ATQFHNYDET
-1011 EKVYYQAYEQ
+1011 EKIYYKAYEQ

-1048 RFMTVHY
+1048 RFMTVRY

>member
-9 ILYRPDLEP
+9 VLYRPDLEP

-24 DDVFQRTKVPNVP
+24 DDIFQKSKVPNVP
-37 IPDENTPDIEEPE
+37 IPEEDTPDIEETTE
-50 EEEEEHEKGLK
+50 EEELK
-61 NNPIKE
+61 KARGIKQNA
-67 TSEEEEKNTGRSRTG
+67 TSV
-82 TPTTTTTTVPEQLKQ
+82 VPQKLKQ
-97 QYDEIKNLIPLL
+97 EFEEVKELIPLL
-109 PSELQFLVPTIER
+109 PEEVHFLEPTIDK

-132 NGTYEEETP
+132 TGEYTEKVPIEYVP
-141 KEYIPGGEIPDEI
+141 KNEIPEEI
-154 DYIDHVPQK
+154 NYIGHIPQE
-163 NNPYLTKLP
+163 NNPYLQDLP

-214 QIIMQKYFQQMLTI
+214 QIIMQKYFQQMLMI
-228 VADAGAMYI
+228 VADAGAMSI
-237 EDLTENFEGDE
+237 DDLTQDFDGDE
-248 VKVPEGQGLEHL
+248 VQVPDGQGLEHL
-260 RDYIVRSQISRDQM
+260 RDFVVRSQISRDQM

-283 VDRTMMHLR
+283 VDKTMMHLR

-321 SLLRESRS
+321 SLLREARS
-329 SYNAAYSSAFYDMF
+329 GYNSAYSSAFYDMF

-374 VDIYARNLQD
+374 VDIYARNLED
-384 QEIEKAMNDA
+384 QEIEQAMNDA
-394 GQIGDGSGSAEVI
+394 GQLGDGSGSAEVI

-416 TTSSDSGKTT
+416 TTGSSDGSKAE
-426 DASGSTADSSSD
+426 DASGSSSSSGDSSKND
-438 SGKSEKF
+438 SF

-459 FSKNDLDYLKGQGYS
+459 FSKNDIDYLKSQGYS

-494 NDDGTYSYAKDT
+494 NSDGTYSFAKDDSNKNDSS
-506 SKSDDS
+506 SKS
-512 SKKSGN
+512 GG
-518 LLDKISGAIGGG
+518 LLGKIGG
-530 SGKDLAQQALDTV
+530 AV
-543 SHGIGGG
+543 GGG
-550 FGGGITG
+550 FGGAIG
-557 DSGKDIGDALLKMG
+557 DIASGKDIGGTLLKMG
-571 TDQLSKHLGG
+571 ADYASKRLGG
-581 GIVGN
+581 GLAGN

-598 TGNHEGGSFLE
+598 TGSHEGGSFLE

-615 QIGGASVGDIV
+615 QVGGSTVGDIV
-626 SGVKNIS
+626 SGVKNIG

-643 NLATDVITGVFDK
+643 NLATDLITGVVDK
-656 KKRGAILQDITKQAS
+656 RKRGAILQDIAKQAS

-695 DYLIKQGYSESDAV
+695 DYLVKQGYSESDAV

-719 AKSEYKATAKRKKGD
+719 AKSEYTATSKRKKGD

-822 KYKAEEPKR
+822 KYKAEEPKK

-837 DKNKGKSSSSSST
+837 DKNKGE
-850 QSSSSGSS
+850 
-858 SAKSSSTSSSSSTT
+858 SSSSSTT
-872 NTPSSSEADNKP
+872 PSSSMSGSASSPTTSTSSSSETNNKP
-884 FKFKEVKENDYP
+884 FKFKEVKESDYP
-896 AMTEDQRKVKQE
+896 AMTEDQKKVKQE
-908 AASQKSNDDEQY
+908 AASQKNNDDEQY
-920 RNFVKEIDANC
+920 RNFVKEVDANC

-957 QNKIVAEAQ
+957 QNKIAAEAQ
-966 KNVKDPRCKG
+966 KNVKDSRCKG

-1001 ATQFRDYDET
+1001 ATQFHNYDET
-1011 EKVYYQAYEQ
+1011 EKIYYKAYEQ

-1048 RFMTVHY
+1048 RFMTVRY

>member
-9 ILYRPDLEP
+9 VLYRPDLEP

-24 DDVFQRTKVPNVP
+24 DDIFQKSKVPNVP
-37 IPDENTPDIEEPE
+37 IPEEDTPDIEETTE
-50 EEEEEHEKGLK
+50 EEELK
-61 NNPIKE
+61 KARGIKQNA
-67 TSEEEEKNTGRSRTG
+67 TSISTSV
-82 TPTTTTTTVPEQLKQ
+82 VPQKLKQ
-97 QYDEIKNLIPLL
+97 EFEEVKELIPLL
-109 PSELQFLVPTIER
+109 PEEVHFLEPTIDK

-132 NGTYEEETP
+132 TGEYTEKVPIEYVP
-141 KEYIPGGEIPDEI
+141 KNEIPEEI
-154 DYIDHVPQK
+154 NYIGHIPQE
-163 NNPYLTKLP
+163 NNPYLQDLP

-214 QIIMQKYFQQMLTI
+214 QIIMQKYFQQMLMI
-228 VADAGAMYI
+228 VADAGAMSI
-237 EDLTENFEGDE
+237 DDLTQDFDGDE
-248 VKVPEGQGLEHL
+248 VQVPDGQGLEHL
-260 RDYIVRSQISRDQM
+260 RDFVVRSQISRDQM

-283 VDRTMMHLR
+283 VDKTMMHLR

-321 SLLRESRS
+321 SLLREARS
-329 SYNAAYSSAFYDMF
+329 GYNSAYSSAFYDMF

-374 VDIYARNLQD
+374 VDIYARNLED
-384 QEIEKAMNDA
+384 QEIEQAMNDA
-394 GQIGDGSGSAEVI
+394 GQLGDGSGSAEVI

-416 TTSSDSGKTT
+416 TTGSSDGSKAE
-426 DASGSTADSSSD
+426 DASGSSSSSGDSSKND
-438 SGKSEKF
+438 SF

-459 FSKNDLDYLKGQGYS
+459 FSKNDIDYLKSQGYS

-494 NDDGTYSYAKDT
+494 NSDGTYSFAKDDSNKNDSS
-506 SKSDDS
+506 SKS
-512 SKKSGN
+512 GG
-518 LLDKISGAIGGG
+518 LLGKIGGAVGGGLGGAIG
-530 SGKDLAQQALDTV
+530 DIA
-543 SHGIGGG
+543 
-550 FGGGITG
+550 
-557 DSGKDIGDALLKMG
+557 SGKDIGGTLLKMG
-571 TDQLSKHLGG
+571 ADYASKRLGG
-581 GIVGN
+581 GLAGN

-598 TGNHEGGSFLE
+598 TGSHEGGSFLE

-615 QIGGASVGDIV
+615 QVGGSTVGDIV
-626 SGVKNIS
+626 SGVKNIG

-643 NLATDVITGVFDK
+643 NLATDLITGVVDK
-656 KKRGAILQDITKQAS
+656 RKRGAILQDIAKQAS

-695 DYLIKQGYSESDAV
+695 DYLVKQGYSESDAV

-719 AKSEYKATAKRKKGD
+719 AKSEYTATSKRKKGD

-822 KYKAEEPKR
+822 KYKAEEPKK

-837 DKNKGKSSSSSST
+837 DKNKGE
-850 QSSSSGSS
+850 
-858 SAKSSSTSSSSSTT
+858 SSSSSTT
-872 NTPSSSEADNKP
+872 PSSSMSGSASSPTTSTSSSSETNNKP
-884 FKFKEVKENDYP
+884 FKFKEVKESDYP
-896 AMTEDQRKVKQE
+896 AMTEDQKKVKQE
-908 AASQKSNDDEQY
+908 AASQKNNDDEQY
-920 RNFVKEIDANC
+920 RNFVKEVDANC

-957 QNKIVAEAQ
+957 QNKIAAEAQ
-966 KNVKDPRCKG
+966 KNVKDSRCKG

-1001 ATQFRDYDET
+1001 ATQFHNYDET
-1011 EKVYYQAYEQ
+1011 EKIYYKAYEQ

-1048 RFMTVHY
+1048 RFMTVRY

>member
-9 ILYRPDLEP
+9 VLYRPDLEP

-24 DDVFQRTKVPNVP
+24 DDIFQKSKVPNVP
-37 IPDENTPDIEEPE
+37 IPEEDTPDIEETTE
-50 EEEEEHEKGLK
+50 EEELK
-61 NNPIKE
+61 KARGIKQNA
-67 TSEEEEKNTGRSRTG
+67 TSTSTSV
-82 TPTTTTTTVPEQLKQ
+82 VPQKLKQ
-97 QYDEIKNLIPLL
+97 EFEEVKELIPLL
-109 PSELQFLVPTIER
+109 PEEVHFLEPTIDK

-132 NGTYEEETP
+132 TGEYTEKVPIEYVP
-141 KEYIPGGEIPDEI
+141 KNEIPEEI
-154 DYIDHVPQK
+154 NYIGHIPQE
-163 NNPYLTKLP
+163 NNPYLQDLP

-214 QIIMQKYFQQMLTI
+214 QIIMQKYFQQMLMI
-228 VADAGAMYI
+228 VADAGAMSI
-237 EDLTENFEGDE
+237 DDLTQDFDGDE
-248 VKVPEGQGLEHL
+248 VQVPDGQGLEHL
-260 RDYIVRSQISRDQM
+260 RDFVVRSQISRDQM

-283 VDRTMMHLR
+283 VDKTMMHLR

-321 SLLRESRS
+321 SLLREARS
-329 SYNAAYSSAFYDMF
+329 GYNSAYSSAFYDMF

-374 VDIYARNLQD
+374 VDIYARNLED
-384 QEIEKAMNDA
+384 QEIEQAMNDA
-394 GQIGDGSGSAEVI
+394 GQLGDGSGSAEVI

-416 TTSSDSGKTT
+416 TTGSSDGSKAE
-426 DASGSTADSSSD
+426 DASGSSSSSGDSSKND
-438 SGKSEKF
+438 SF

-459 FSKNDLDYLKGQGYS
+459 FSKNDIDYLKSQGYS

-494 NDDGTYSYAKDT
+494 NSDGTYSFAKDDSNKNDSS
-506 SKSDDS
+506 SKS
-512 SKKSGN
+512 GG
-518 LLDKISGAIGGG
+518 LLGKIGG
-530 SGKDLAQQALDTV
+530 AV
-543 SHGIGGG
+543 GGG
-550 FGGGITG
+550 FGGAIG
-557 DSGKDIGDALLKMG
+557 DIASGKDIGGTLLKMG
-571 TDQLSKHLGG
+571 ADYASKRLGG
-581 GIVGN
+581 GLAGN

-598 TGNHEGGSFLE
+598 TGSHEGGSFLE

-615 QIGGASVGDIV
+615 QVGGSTVGDIV
-626 SGVKNIS
+626 SGVKNIG

-643 NLATDVITGVFDK
+643 NLATDLITGVFDK
-656 KKRGAILQDITKQAS
+656 RKRGAILQDVTKQAS

-695 DYLIKQGYSESDAV
+695 DYLVKQGYSESDAV

-719 AKSEYKATAKRKKGD
+719 AKSEYTATSKRKKGD

-822 KYKAEEPKR
+822 KYKAEEPKK

-837 DKNKGKSSSSSST
+837 DKNKGE
-850 QSSSSGSS
+850 
-858 SAKSSSTSSSSSTT
+858 SSSSSTT
-872 NTPSSSEADNKP
+872 PSSSMSGSASSPTTSTSSSSETNNKP
-884 FKFKEVKENDYP
+884 FKFKEVKESDYP
-896 AMTEDQRKVKQE
+896 AMTEDQKKVKQE
-908 AASQKSNDDEQY
+908 AASQKNNDDEQY
-920 RNFVKEIDANC
+920 RNFVKEVDANC

-957 QNKIVAEAQ
+957 QNKIAAEAQ
-966 KNVKDPRCKG
+966 KNVKDSRCKG

-1001 ATQFRDYDET
+1001 ATQFHNYDET
-1011 EKVYYQAYEQ
+1011 EKIYYKAYEQ

-1048 RFMTVHY
+1048 RFMTVRY

>member
-9 ILYRPDLEP
+9 VLYRPDLEP

-24 DDVFQRTKVPNVP
+24 DDIFQKSKVPNVP
-37 IPDENTPDIEEPE
+37 IPEEDTPDIEETTE
-50 EEEEEHEKGLK
+50 EEELK
-61 NNPIKE
+61 KARGIKQNA
-67 TSEEEEKNTGRSRTG
+67 TSTSTSV
-82 TPTTTTTTVPEQLKQ
+82 VPQKLKQ
-97 QYDEIKNLIPLL
+97 EFEEVKELIPLL
-109 PSELQFLVPTIER
+109 PEEVHFLEPTIDK

-132 NGTYEEETP
+132 TGEYTEKVPIEYVP
-141 KEYIPGGEIPDEI
+141 KNEIPEEI
-154 DYIDHVPQK
+154 NYIGHIPQE
-163 NNPYLTKLP
+163 NNPYLQDLP

-214 QIIMQKYFQQMLTI
+214 QIIMQKYFQQMLMI
-228 VADAGAMYI
+228 VADAGAMSI
-237 EDLTENFEGDE
+237 DDLTQDFDGDE
-248 VKVPEGQGLEHL
+248 VQVPDGQGLEHL
-260 RDYIVRSQISRDQM
+260 RDFVVRSQISRDQM

-283 VDRTMMHLR
+283 VDKTMMHLR

-321 SLLRESRS
+321 SLLREARS
-329 SYNAAYSSAFYDMF
+329 GYNSAYSSAFYDMF

-374 VDIYARNLQD
+374 VDIYARNLED
-384 QEIEKAMNDA
+384 QEIEQAMNDA
-394 GQIGDGSGSAEVI
+394 GQLGDGSGSAEVI

-416 TTSSDSGKTT
+416 TTGSSDGSKAE
-426 DASGSTADSSSD
+426 DASDSSSSSGD
-438 SGKSEKF
+438 SSKNDSF

-459 FSKNDLDYLKGQGYS
+459 FSKNDIDYLKSQGYS

-494 NDDGTYSYAKDT
+494 NSDGTYSFAKDDSNKNDSS
-506 SKSDDS
+506 SKS
-512 SKKSGN
+512 GG
-518 LLDKISGAIGGG
+518 LLGKIGG
-530 SGKDLAQQALDTV
+530 AV
-543 SHGIGGG
+543 GGG
-550 FGGGITG
+550 FGGAIG
-557 DSGKDIGDALLKMG
+557 DIASGKDIGGTLLKMG
-571 TDQLSKHLGG
+571 ADYASKRLGG
-581 GIVGN
+581 GLAGN

-598 TGNHEGGSFLE
+598 TGSHEGGSFLE

-615 QIGGASVGDIV
+615 QVGGSTVGDIV
-626 SGVKNIS
+626 SGVKNIG

-643 NLATDVITGVFDK
+643 NLATDLITGVVDK
-656 KKRGAILQDITKQAS
+656 RKRGAILQDIAKQAS

-695 DYLIKQGYSESDAV
+695 DYLVKQGYSESDAV

-719 AKSEYKATAKRKKGD
+719 AKSEYTATSKRKKGD

-822 KYKAEEPKR
+822 KYKAEKPKK

-837 DKNKGKSSSSSST
+837 DKNKGE
-850 QSSSSGSS
+850 
-858 SAKSSSTSSSSSTT
+858 SSSSSTT
-872 NTPSSSEADNKP
+872 PSSSMSGSASSPTTSTSSSSETNNKP
-884 FKFKEVKENDYP
+884 FKFKEVKESDYP
-896 AMTEDQRKVKQE
+896 AMTEDQKKVKQE
-908 AASQKSNDDEQY
+908 AASQKNNDDEQY
-920 RNFVKEIDANC
+920 RNFVKEVDANY

-957 QNKIVAEAQ
+957 QNKIAAEAQ
-966 KNVKDPRCKG
+966 KNIKDSRCKG
-976 MTWRPTM
+976 VTWRPTM

-1001 ATQFRDYDET
+1001 ATQFRNYDKT
-1011 EKVYYQAYEQ
+1011 EKIYYKAYEQ

-1048 RFMTVHY
+1048 RFMTVRY

>member
-9 ILYRPDLEP
+9 VLYRPDLEP

-24 DDVFQRTKVPNVP
+24 DDIFQKSKVPNVP
-37 IPDENTPDIEEPE
+37 ISEEDIPDIEETTE
-50 EEEEEHEKGLK
+50 EEELK
-61 NNPIKE
+61 KARGIKQNA
-67 TSEEEEKNTGRSRTG
+67 TSTSTSV
-82 TPTTTTTTVPEQLKQ
+82 VPQKLKQ
-97 QYDEIKNLIPLL
+97 EFEEVKELIPLL
-109 PSELQFLVPTIER
+109 PEEVHFLEPTIDK

-132 NGTYEEETP
+132 TGEYTEKVPIEYVP
-141 KEYIPGGEIPDEI
+141 KNEIPEEI
-154 DYIDHVPQK
+154 NYIGHIPQE
-163 NNPYLTKLP
+163 NNPYLQDLP

-214 QIIMQKYFQQMLTI
+214 QIIMQKYFQQMLMI
-228 VADAGAMYI
+228 VADAGAMSI
-237 EDLTENFEGDE
+237 DDLTQDFDGDE
-248 VKVPEGQGLEHL
+248 VQVPDGQGLEHL
-260 RDYIVRSQISRDQM
+260 RDFVVRSQISRDQM

-283 VDRTMMHLR
+283 VDKTMMHLR

-321 SLLRESRS
+321 SLLREARS
-329 SYNAAYSSAFYDMF
+329 GYNSAYSSAFYDMF

-374 VDIYARNLQD
+374 VDIYARNFED
-384 QEIEKAMNDA
+384 QEIEQAMNDA
-394 GQIGDGSGSAEVI
+394 GQLGDGSGSAEVI

-416 TTSSDSGKTT
+416 TTGSSDGSKAE
-426 DASGSTADSSSD
+426 DASDSSSSSGD
-438 SGKSEKF
+438 SSKNDSF

-459 FSKNDLDYLKGQGYS
+459 FSKNDIDYLKSQGYS

-494 NDDGTYSYAKDT
+494 NSDGTYSFAKDDSNKNDSS
-506 SKSDDS
+506 SKS
-512 SKKSGN
+512 GG
-518 LLDKISGAIGGG
+518 LLGKIGG
-530 SGKDLAQQALDTV
+530 AV
-543 SHGIGGG
+543 GGG
-550 FGGGITG
+550 FGGAIG
-557 DSGKDIGDALLKMG
+557 DIASGKDIGGTLLKMG
-571 TDQLSKHLGG
+571 ADYASKRLGG
-581 GIVGN
+581 GLAGN

-598 TGNHEGGSFLE
+598 AGSHEGGSFLE

-615 QIGGASVGDIV
+615 QVGGSTVGDII
-626 SGVKNIS
+626 SGVKNIG

-643 NLATDVITGVFDK
+643 NLATDVFTGVFDK
-656 KKRGAILQDITKQAS
+656 RKRGAILQDVTKQAS

-695 DYLIKQGYSESDAV
+695 DYLVKQGYSESDAV

-719 AKSEYKATAKRKKGD
+719 AKSEYTATSKRKKGD

-822 KYKAEEPKR
+822 KYKAEEPKK

-837 DKNKGKSSSSSST
+837 DKSKGE
-850 QSSSSGSS
+850 
-858 SAKSSSTSSSSSTT
+858 SSSSSTT
-872 NTPSSSEADNKP
+872 PSSSKSGSASSPTTSTSSSSETNNKP
-884 FKFKEVKENDYP
+884 FKFKEVKESDYP
-896 AMTEDQRKVKQE
+896 AMTEDQKKVKQE
-908 AASQKSNDDEQY
+908 AASQKNNDDEQY
-920 RNFVKEIDANC
+920 RNFVKEVDANC

-957 QNKIVAEAQ
+957 QNKIAAEAQ
-966 KNVKDPRCKG
+966 KNVKDSRCKG

-1001 ATQFRDYDET
+1001 ATQFHNYDET
-1011 EKVYYQAYEQ
+1011 EKTYYQAYEQ